1 MDNQQKASALLVT
14 GLMLIG
20 INFLALAPFV
30 AGQVEAGVQDVVAEG
45 YDGYDDDGNKNYT
58 ADYDDEWLVST
69 SERVYFAYS
78 LDNPEG
84 VDAGEAH
91 EFTKMGPFIYEVT
104 TTREIL
110 EFNYDA
116 GEITYSEFD
125 SFEWCENC
133 TWTDDNGDSHNSVPG
148 STNIT
153 QVNILWNTQR
163 IAGISTGIIYGE
175 VFAKAGFA
183 NNMIANDLQNRAPSI
198 WAAESIEGM
207 VSGFEAQLQQAGYN
221 QSEAA
226 AIAPPAILDVAY
238 DSWNS
243 SSGMGVMNPDFSLSA
258 DSILHTAV
266 DPSTGICI
274 ALTCEI
280 GPMLIAGMGE
290 PSETVTPMRAALLG
304 YGSMDPV
311 ELTHMDWAVYAL
323 AGQEFLSAGGA
334 MPLRSDIPEEQ
345 CGLEDT
351 SWEDYTWV
359 ALTVDENGTLIEDG
373 PGDCMV
379 SNLGDRLNEV
389 AGVSMNGRTLHGM
402 IFGTYGA
409 DIPNGLLSISDYSGI
424 PLNGIALF
432 LLGAQGDLFGT
443 MTTYG
448 IGLTQLL
455 GLSDYAGEWI
465 GMVGTPTEF
474 EMILAGGQG
483 TLNADDW
490 WQISF
495 GGEEPIAGGYIP
507 IGLNRAEFEGTI
519 DMDVAKVTEILYT
532 SPYALTSDFAS
543 IFMYGEL
550 SGSTLPAEEGAET
563 TDWNDAYVAGLYD
576 ISESD
581 AAAVRSWVADF
592 MFDQVIGALLGFQ
605 YGGSAYI
612 TQPVDNWLFGWR
624 DIIVADVV
632 YGEPD
637 NMALGWVSLETN
649 ETYFGSDSVTTGDY
663 DVYVA
668 STEGDDMGQRLRQ
681 GYINSDGDGHC
692 DFKLNSDGTMAD
704 ADPSGMYPCAEGDQY
719 GFTEH
724 LPWRAPH
731 RETSTLGLL
740 SAHVGNDNTVVAGA
754 VGGVADSDDSFRV
767 NLVGY
772 AMAESVPGDMETYKG
787 IEMRAHTVSLDPSQN
802 QIQAKLIGS
811 ASFVDVLPGA
821 LPVYF
826 GSNVDIKVEPVTQVA
841 MYGKSVSMFHLDLRG
856 PGMLNP
862 EMGVDTHPVFEIHT
876 FSEIAD
882 EDAETFQCRVLDNM
896 EPMYWTDFG
905 GSGDCELE
913 GTATIDSVTAVLYLA
928 SIAMIA
934 IGALGFGGIGPIA
947 VSKDED

>member
-1 MDNQQKASALLVT
+1 MDNQQKATAILAV
-14 GLMLIG
+14 GIMLIG

-30 AGQVEAGVQDVVAEG
+30 AGQVEAGVQDVVADG
-45 YDGYDDDGNKNYT
+45 YDGYDDDGNENYT
-58 ADYDDEWLVST
+58 ADYDDEWLIST

-78 LDNPEG
+78 LDNPDE

-110 EFNYDA
+110 DFDYDA
-116 GEITYSEFD
+116 GEITYSEYD

-133 TWTDDNGDSHNSVPG
+133 AWIDDNGDSHNSVPG
-148 STNIT
+148 STEIT

-163 IAGISTGIIYGE
+163 IAGISTGIVYGE

-183 NNMIANDLQNRAPSI
+183 NNMIATDLQNRAPSI
-198 WAAESIEGM
+198 WASEDISGM
-207 VSGFEAQLQQAGYN
+207 V
-221 QSEAA
+221 
-226 AIAPPAILDVAY
+226 DT
-238 DSWNS
+238 
-243 SSGMGVMNPDFSLSA
+243 FSLSLQATGMDEVNASILAPSGVLSGAYVSATGGGTTSDILNNTQTFFPYA
-258 DSILHTAV
+258 DSILYGAQ

-274 ALTCEI
+274 ALTCDI
-280 GPMLIAGMGE
+280 GPMLVAGMGA
-290 PSETVTPMRAALLG
+290 PDGGVVTQTRAALYG
-304 YGSMDPV
+304 YADAGDDMAAID
-311 ELTHMDWAVYAL
+311 LAVYAL
-323 AGQEFLSAGGA
+323 AGNTFLAHGGGA
-334 MPLRSDIPEEQ
+334 DLTQVTDLRQ
-345 CGLEDT
+345 
-351 SWEDYTWV
+351 
-359 ALTVDENGTLIEDG
+359 
-373 PGDCMV
+373 
-379 SNLGDRLNEV
+379 RLNEV
-389 AGVSMNGRTLHGM
+389 SGVDITNPDVLNGV
-402 IFGTYGA
+402 IFGTPDA
-409 DIPNGLLSISDYSGI
+409 DIPNGLLSVSDYSGI

-581 AAAVRSWVADF
+581 AAAVRSWIADF

-668 STEGDDMGQRLRQ
+668 STEGDNMGQRLRQ
-681 GYINSDGDGHC
+681 GYINSDGNGFC

-704 ADPSGMYPCAEGDQY
+704 ADSSGMYPCEAGDLY

-754 VGGVADSDDSFRV
+754 VGGVADSDDPFRV

-787 IEMRAHTVSLDPSQN
+787 IEMRAHTVNLDPSQN

-876 FSEIAD
+876 
-882 EDAETFQCRVLDNM
+882 L
-896 EPMYWTDFG
+896 
-905 GSGDCELE
+905 
-913 GTATIDSVTAVLYLA
+913 
-928 SIAMIA
+928 
-934 IGALGFGGIGPIA
+934 
-947 VSKDED
+947 

>member
-1 MDNQQKASALLVT
+1 MDNQQKASALLVI
-14 GLMLIG
+14 GLVLIG
-20 INFLALAPFV
+20 LNFLALAPFV
-30 AGQVEAGVQDVVAEG
+30 AGQVEAGVQDVVADG

-58 ADYDDEWLVST
+58 TDYDDEWLVST

-78 LDNPEG
+78 LDNPDG

-110 EFNYDA
+110 DFDYDA

-125 SFEWCENC
+125 SFEWCEDC
-133 TWTDDNGDSHNSVPG
+133 TWIDDDGVSHNSVPG

-163 IAGISTGIIYGE
+163 IAGISTGITYGE

-198 WAAESIEGM
+198 WASEDISGM
-207 VSGFEAQLQQAGYN
+207 V
-221 QSEAA
+221 
-226 AIAPPAILDVAY
+226 DT
-238 DSWNS
+238 
-243 SSGMGVMNPDFSLSA
+243 FSLSLQATGMDEVNASILAPSGVLSGAYVSATGGGTTSDILNNTQTFFPYA
-258 DSILHTAV
+258 DSILYGAQ

-274 ALTCEI
+274 ALTCDI
-280 GPMLIAGMGE
+280 GPMLVAGMGA
-290 PSETVTPMRAALLG
+290 PDGGVVTQTRAALYG
-304 YGSMDPV
+304 YADAGDDMAAID
-311 ELTHMDWAVYAL
+311 LAVFAL
-323 AGQEFLSAGGA
+323 AGNTFLAHGGGA
-334 MPLRSDIPEEQ
+334 DLTQVTDLRQ
-345 CGLEDT
+345 
-351 SWEDYTWV
+351 
-359 ALTVDENGTLIEDG
+359 
-373 PGDCMV
+373 
-379 SNLGDRLNEV
+379 RLNEV
-389 AGVSMNGRTLHGM
+389 SGVDITNPDVLNGV
-402 IFGTYGA
+402 IFGTPDA
-409 DIPNGLLSISDYSGI
+409 EIPNGLLSVSDYSGI

-455 GLSDYAGEWI
+455 GLSDYGGEWI
-465 GMVGTPTEF
+465 GLVGTPTEF

-483 TLNADDW
+483 TMNADNW

-495 GGEEPIAGGYIP
+495 GSEEPIAGGYIP

-519 DMDVAKVTEILYT
+519 DMDVSKVQEILYT

-563 TDWNDAYVAGLYD
+563 TDWNDAYVAALYD

-704 ADPSGMYPCAEGDQY
+704 ADSSGMYPCEDGELY

-754 VGGVADSDDSFRV
+754 VGGIADSENSFKV

-772 AMAESVPGDMETYKG
+772 AMAESVPGEMETYKG
-787 IEMRAHTVSLDPSQN
+787 IEMRAHTVNLDPSQN

-826 GSNVDIKVEPVTQVA
+826 GSTVDIKVEPVTQVA

-862 EMGVDTHPVFEIHT
+862 EMDVDTHPVFEIHT

-882 EDAETFQCRVLDNM
+882 DDAETFRCRVLDNM

-913 GTATIDSVTAVLYLA
+913 GTATIDGVTAVLYLA

-947 VSKDED
+947 VSKDE

>member
-1 MDNQQKASALLVT
+1 MDNQQKASVLLVT
-14 GLMLIG
+14 GLVLIG

-30 AGQVEAGVQDVVAEG
+30 AGQVEAGVADAVADG
-45 YDGYDDDGNKNYT
+45 YDGYDDDGNKDYT
-58 ADYDDEWLVST
+58 ADYDDEWLIST

-84 VDAGEAH
+84 VNAGEEH
-91 EFTKMGPFIYEVT
+91 EFTRMGPFIYEVT

-110 EFNYDA
+110 DFDYDA

-133 TWTDDNGDSHNSVPG
+133 TWIDDNGDSHNSVSG
-148 STNIT
+148 STEIT

-183 NNMIANDLQNRAPSI
+183 NSMIANDLQNRAPSI
-198 WAAESIEGM
+198 WASQDISGLVAANGAATTLAGAYMQGNGGSTDGM
-207 VSGFEAQLQQAGYN
+207 
-221 QSEAA
+221 
-226 AIAPPAILDVAY
+226 
-238 DSWNS
+238 
-243 SSGMGVMNPDFSLSA
+243 PDFSTYT
-258 DSILHTAV
+258 DGIMTDAV

-274 ALTCEI
+274 ALTCDI
-280 GPMLIAGMGE
+280 GPMLVAGMGA
-290 PSETVTPMRAALLG
+290 PDGGATTQTRAALYG
-304 YGSMDPV
+304 YADSGEQMNAID
-311 ELTHMDWAVYAL
+311 LAVYSL
-323 AGQEFLSAGGA
+323 AGGTFLARGGGA
-334 MPLRSDIPEEQ
+334 ELSEATDLRERLDEISGVDIADPDV
-345 CGLEDT
+345 L
-351 SWEDYTWV
+351 
-359 ALTVDENGTLIEDG
+359 NGVL
-373 PGDCMV
+373 
-379 SNLGDRLNEV
+379 
-389 AGVSMNGRTLHGM
+389 
-402 IFGTYGA
+402 FGTPGA
-409 DIPNGLLSISDYSGI
+409 DIANGLLSVSDYSGI
-424 PLNGIALF
+424 PLNGVALF
-432 LLGAQGDLFGT
+432 LLGADGDLFGT

-455 GLSDYAGEWI
+455 GLSDYAGQWI
-465 GMVGTPTEF
+465 GLVGTPTEF
-474 EMILAGGQG
+474 EMILTGGQG
-483 TLNADDW
+483 TINADDW
-490 WQISF
+490 WQLSF

-507 IGLNRAEFEGTI
+507 IGLNRGDFEGTV

-550 SGSTLPAEEGAET
+550 SGSTLPAEEGGAT

-576 ISESD
+576 ISEAD

-612 TQPVDNWLFGWR
+612 TQPVENWLFGWR

-668 STEGDDMGQRLRQ
+668 STQGDDMGQRLRQ

-704 ADPSGMYPCAEGDQY
+704 ADSSGMYPCEDGELY

-754 VGGVADSDDSFRV
+754 VGGVADSENSFKV

-787 IEMRAHTVSLDPSQN
+787 IEMRAHTVNLDPSQN

-826 GSNVDIKVEPVTQVA
+826 GSSVDIKVEPVTQVA

-862 EMGVDTHPVFEIHT
+862 EMDVDTHPVFEIHT
-876 FSEIAD
+876 FSEIGD
-882 EDAETFQCRVLDNM
+882 EDAANFKCAVLDNM

-913 GTATIDSVTAVLYLA
+913 GTAVIDYVTATLYIA
-928 SIAMIA
+928 SIVMIA

-947 VSKDED
+947 VSTDEED

>member
-1 MDNQQKASALLVT
+1 MDNQQKASVIVTT
-14 GLMLIG
+14 GLMLIA

-30 AGQVEAGVQDVVAEG
+30 AGQVEAGVQDVVADG
-45 YDGYDDDGNKNYT
+45 YDGYDDDGNETYT
-58 ADYDDEWLVST
+58 ADYDDEWLIST

-78 LDNPEG
+78 LDNPDG

-110 EFNYDA
+110 DFDYAA
-116 GEITYSEFD
+116 GEMTYSEYD
-125 SFEWCENC
+125 SFEWCDNC
-133 TWTDDNGDSHNSVPG
+133 TWTDDNGDSHDSVPG
-148 STNIT
+148 STEIT

-198 WAAESIEGM
+198 WAAESIGGM

-221 QSEAA
+221 QSAAA
-226 AIAPPAILDVAY
+226 AIAPAAILDVAY

-243 SSGMGVMNPDFSLSA
+243 SSGMGVMDPDFSLSA

-266 DPSTGICI
+266 DTSTGTCI

-304 YGSMDPV
+304 YGSTDPV

-323 AGQEFLSAGGA
+323 AGQEFLSAGGMA
-334 MPLRSDIPEEQ
+334 DLTQVDDLRQRLVEVSGVDIPNPDV
-345 CGLEDT
+345 L
-351 SWEDYTWV
+351 
-359 ALTVDENGTLIEDG
+359 NG
-373 PGDCMV
+373 V
-379 SNLGDRLNEV
+379 
-389 AGVSMNGRTLHGM
+389 
-402 IFGTYGA
+402 IFGTPDA
-409 DIPNGLLSISDYSGI
+409 EIPNGLLSISDYSGI
-424 PLNGIALF
+424 PLNGVALF

-507 IGLNRAEFEGTI
+507 IGLNRGDFEGTV

-543 IFMYGEL
+543 IFMYNEL
-550 SGSTLPAEEGAET
+550 SGHTLPMNEDWDDFEMGGT
-563 TDWNDAYVAGLYD
+563 VVDWNDAFVAAAYD

-632 YGEPD
+632 YEQPD

-649 ETYFGSDSVTTGDY
+649 ETYFGSDSVTTGDF

-668 STEGDDMGQRLRQ
+668 STEGDNVGQRLRQ
-681 GYINSDGDGHC
+681 GYINSDGDGFC

-704 ADPSGMYPCAEGDQY
+704 ADSSGMYPCEEGDLY

-740 SAHVGNDNTVVAGA
+740 SAHVGNENTVVAGA
-754 VGGVADSDDSFRV
+754 VGGVADSDDPFRV

-787 IEMRAHTVSLDPSQN
+787 IEMRAHTVNLDPSQN

-876 FSEIAD
+876 FSEIPD

-905 GSGDCELE
+905 GSGDCALE
-913 GTATIDSVTAVLYLA
+913 GTAVIDSVTAVLYVA

-934 IGALGFGGIGPIA
+934 VGALGFGGIGPIA

>member
-1 MDNQQKASALLVT
+1 MDNQQKASAILAV
-14 GLMLIG
+14 GIMLIG
-20 INFLALAPFV
+20 INFLALAPYV
-30 AGQVEAGVQDVVAEG
+30 AGQVEAGVQDVVADG
-45 YDGYDDDGNKNYT
+45 YDGYDDDGNENYT

-78 LDNPEG
+78 LDNPDG

-110 EFNYDA
+110 DFDYDA
-116 GEITYSEFD
+116 GEITYSEYD

-133 TWTDDNGDSHNSVPG
+133 AWIDENGDSHNSVPG
-148 STNIT
+148 STEIT

-183 NNMIANDLQNRAPSI
+183 NNMIATDLQNRAPSI
-198 WAAESIEGM
+198 WASEDISGM
-207 VSGFEAQLQQAGYN
+207 V
-221 QSEAA
+221 
-226 AIAPPAILDVAY
+226 DT
-238 DSWNS
+238 
-243 SSGMGVMNPDFSLSA
+243 FSLSLQATGMDEVNASILAPSGVLSGAYVAATGGGTTSDILNNTQTFFPYA
-258 DSILHTAV
+258 DSILYGAQ

-274 ALTCEI
+274 ALTCDI
-280 GPMLIAGMGE
+280 GPMLVAGMGA
-290 PSETVTPMRAALLG
+290 PDGGVVTQTRAALYG
-304 YGSMDPV
+304 YADAGDDMAAID
-311 ELTHMDWAVYAL
+311 LAVYAL
-323 AGQEFLSAGGA
+323 AGNTFLAHGGGA
-334 MPLRSDIPEEQ
+334 DLTQVTDLRQ
-345 CGLEDT
+345 
-351 SWEDYTWV
+351 
-359 ALTVDENGTLIEDG
+359 
-373 PGDCMV
+373 
-379 SNLGDRLNEV
+379 RLNEV
-389 AGVSMNGRTLHGM
+389 SGVDITNPDVLNGV
-402 IFGTYGA
+402 IFGTPDA
-409 DIPNGLLSISDYSGI
+409 EIPNGLLSVSDYSGI

-632 YGEPD
+632 YEQPD

-663 DVYVA
+663 DVYIA
-668 STEGDDMGQRLRQ
+668 STEGDNMGQRLLQ
-681 GYINSDGDGHC
+681 GYINSDGNGFC

-704 ADPSGMYPCAEGDQY
+704 ADSSGMYPCEEGELY

-740 SAHVGNDNTVVAGA
+740 SAHVGNENTVVAGA
-754 VGGVADSDDSFRV
+754 VGGVADSDDPFRV

-787 IEMRAHTVSLDPSQN
+787 IEMRAHTVNLDPSQN

-913 GTATIDSVTAVLYLA
+913 GTAVIDSVTAVLYVA

-934 IGALGFGGIGPIA
+934 VGALAFGGMGPIA

>member
-1 MDNQQKASALLVT
+1 MDNQQKASTILTVGIL
-14 GLMLIG
+14 LIG

-30 AGQVEAGVQDVVAEG
+30 AGQVEAGVQDVVADG
-45 YDGYDDDGNKNYT
+45 YDGYDDDGNENYT
-58 ADYDDEWLVST
+58 ADYDDEWLVSS

-78 LDNPEG
+78 LDNPDG

-110 EFNYDA
+110 DFNYDA
-116 GEITYSEFD
+116 GEITYSEYD
-125 SFEWCENC
+125 SFEWCETC
-133 TWTDDNGDSHNSVPG
+133 TWIDDNGDSHNSVPG
-148 STNIT
+148 STEIT

-198 WAAESIEGM
+198 WAAESIDGM
-207 VSGFEAQLQQAGYN
+207 VTEYENALQDAGYN
-221 QSEAA
+221 ESTAA
-226 AIAPPAILDVAY
+226 AIAAPVILDLVY
-238 DSWNS
+238 DNWNS
-243 SSGMGVMNPDFSLSA
+243 SSGMGVMDPDFSLSA

-304 YGSMDPV
+304 YGSTDPV

-323 AGQEFLSAGGA
+323 AGQEFLSAGGMA
-334 MPLRSDIPEEQ
+334 DLTQVDNLRE
-345 CGLEDT
+345 
-351 SWEDYTWV
+351 
-359 ALTVDENGTLIEDG
+359 
-373 PGDCMV
+373 
-379 SNLGDRLNEV
+379 RLNEV
-389 AGVSMNGRTLHGM
+389 SGVDITDPDVLNGV
-402 IFGTYGA
+402 IFGTPDA
-409 DIPNGLLSISDYSGI
+409 DIPNGLLSVSDYSGI

-455 GLSDYAGEWI
+455 GLSDYGGEWI
-465 GMVGTPTEF
+465 GLVGTPTEF

-483 TLNADDW
+483 TMNADDW

-495 GGEEPIAGGYIP
+495 GSEEPIAGGYIP

-519 DMDVAKVTEILYT
+519 DMDVAKVQEILYT

-563 TDWNDAYVAGLYD
+563 TDWDDAYVAGLYD
-576 ISESD
+576 ISEAD

-632 YGEPD
+632 YEQPD

-704 ADPSGMYPCAEGDQY
+704 ADSSGMYPCEEGELY

-754 VGGVADSDDSFRV
+754 VGGVADSENSFKV

-772 AMAESVPGDMETYKG
+772 AMAESLPGDMETYKG
-787 IEMRAHTVSLDPSQN
+787 IEMRAHTVNLDPSQN

-826 GSNVDIKVEPVTQVA
+826 GSSVDIKVEPVTQVA

-862 EMGVDTHPVFEIHT
+862 EMDVDTHPVFEIHT

-882 EDAETFQCRVLDNM
+882 EDAETFRCRVLDNM

-913 GTATIDSVTAVLYLA
+913 GTSTIDGVTAVLYLA

-947 VSKDED
+947 VSKDE

>member
-1 MDNQQKASALLVT
+1 MDNQQKASAIAVIGLL
-14 GLMLIG
+14 LIG

-30 AGQVEAGVQDVVAEG
+30 AGQVEAGVADTVADG
-45 YDGYDDDGNKNYT
+45 YDGYDEDGNEDYT

-84 VDAGEAH
+84 VDTGEAH

-110 EFNYDA
+110 DFNYNA
-116 GEITYSEFD
+116 GEITYSEYD
-125 SFEWCENC
+125 SFQWCETC
-133 TWTDDNGDSHNSVPG
+133 TWNDSNGDEHNSVPG
-148 STNIT
+148 STEIT

-163 IAGISTGIIYGE
+163 IAGISTGILYGE

-198 WAAESIEGM
+198 WAAESIDGM
-207 VSGFEAQLQQAGYN
+207 VTEYENALQDAGYN
-221 QSEAA
+221 ESTAA
-226 AIAPPAILDVAY
+226 AIAAPVILDLVY
-238 DSWNS
+238 DNWNS
-243 SSGMGVMNPDFSLSA
+243 SSGMGVMDPDFSLSA

-304 YGSMDPV
+304 YGSTDPV

-323 AGQEFLSAGGA
+323 AGQEFLSAGGMA
-334 MPLRSDIPEEQ
+334 DLTQVDDLRERLDAGSGVDITNPDV
-345 CGLEDT
+345 L
-351 SWEDYTWV
+351 
-359 ALTVDENGTLIEDG
+359 NG
-373 PGDCMV
+373 V
-379 SNLGDRLNEV
+379 
-389 AGVSMNGRTLHGM
+389 
-402 IFGTYGA
+402 IFGTPDA
-409 DIPNGLLSISDYSGI
+409 EIPNGLLSVSDYSGI
-424 PLNGIALF
+424 PLNGVALF

-507 IGLNRAEFEGTI
+507 IGLNRGDFQGTV

-532 SPYALTSDFAS
+532 SPYALTSNFAS

-576 ISESD
+576 ISEAD

-605 YGGSAYI
+605 YGASAYT
-612 TQPVDNWLFGWR
+612 TQPVDHWLFGWR
-624 DIIVADVV
+624 DIIVADLAD
-632 YGEPD
+632 GDINNPD
-637 NMALGWVSLETN
+637 FGWRSLETN
-649 ETYFGSDSVTTGDY
+649 KTYFGSNNVTTGDY

-668 STEGDDMGQRLRQ
+668 STEGEDMGQRLRQ

-704 ADPSGMYPCAEGDQY
+704 ADSSGMYPCEEGELY

-754 VGGVADSDDSFRV
+754 VGGVADSENSFKV

-772 AMAESVPGDMETYKG
+772 AMAESVPGEMETYKG
-787 IEMRAHTVSLDPSQN
+787 IEMRSHSVNLEPSEN

-821 LPVYF
+821 LPIYF
-826 GSNVDIKVEPVTQVA
+826 GSSVEIKVEPTTQVA

-876 FSEIAD
+876 FSEIGD
-882 EDAETFQCRVLDNM
+882 EDAANFRCVVLDNM

-913 GTATIDSVTAVLYLA
+913 GTAVIDGVTAILYLA

-934 IGALGFGGIGPIA
+934 IGSLGMAGIGPISS
-947 VSKDED
+947 SKDEE

>member
-1 MDNQQKASALLVT
+1 MDDQQKASVLAVT
-14 GLMLIG
+14 GLLLIG

-30 AGQVEAGVQDVVAEG
+30 AGQVETGVQDVVNDG
-45 YDGYDDDGNKNYT
+45 YDGIDEDGNKDYT

-78 LDNPEG
+78 LDNPDG
-84 VDAGEAH
+84 VDAGDAH
-91 EFTKMGPFIYEVT
+91 EFTRMGPFIYEVT

-110 EFNYDA
+110 DFDYDA
-116 GEITYSEFD
+116 GEITYSEYD
-125 SFEWCENC
+125 SFEWCEDC
-133 TWTDDNGDSHNSVPG
+133 SWIDENGDAHNSVPG
-148 STNIT
+148 STEVT

-163 IAGISTGIIYGE
+163 IAGISTGIVYGE

-198 WAAESIEGM
+198 WASEDISGM
-207 VSGFEAQLQQAGYN
+207 V
-221 QSEAA
+221 
-226 AIAPPAILDVAY
+226 DT
-238 DSWNS
+238 
-243 SSGMGVMNPDFSLSA
+243 FSLSLQATGMDQVNASVLAPSGVLSGAYVAATGGGTTSDILNNTQTFFPYA
-258 DSILHTAV
+258 DSILYGAQ

-274 ALTCEI
+274 ALTCDI
-280 GPMLIAGMGE
+280 GPMLVAGMGA
-290 PSETVTPMRAALLG
+290 PDGGVVTQTRAALYG
-304 YGSMDPV
+304 YADAGDDMAAID
-311 ELTHMDWAVYAL
+311 LAVYAL
-323 AGQEFLSAGGA
+323 AGNTFLAHGGGA
-334 MPLRSDIPEEQ
+334 DLTQVTDLRQ
-345 CGLEDT
+345 
-351 SWEDYTWV
+351 
-359 ALTVDENGTLIEDG
+359 
-373 PGDCMV
+373 
-379 SNLGDRLNEV
+379 RLNEV
-389 AGVSMNGRTLHGM
+389 SGVDITDPDVLNGV
-402 IFGTYGA
+402 IFGTPDA
-409 DIPNGLLSISDYSGI
+409 EIPNGLLSVSDYSGI

-455 GLSDYAGEWI
+455 GLSDYGGEWI
-465 GMVGTPTEF
+465 GLVGTPTEF

-495 GGEEPIAGGYIP
+495 GDEEPIAGGYIP
-507 IGLNRAEFEGTI
+507 IGLNRAEFEGTV

-543 IFMYGEL
+543 VFMYGEL
-550 SGSTLPAEEGAET
+550 SGSTLPAEEGAATAE
-563 TDWNDAYVAGLYD
+563 WNDAFVAGLYD

-605 YGGSAYI
+605 YGGSPYI

-668 STEGDDMGQRLRQ
+668 STQGDNIGQRLLS
-681 GYINSDGDGHC
+681 GYINSDGDGYC
-692 DFKLNSDGTMAD
+692 DFKLNADGTMAN
-704 ADPSGMYPCAEGDQY
+704 ADSSGTYACDDGELY

-740 SAHVGNDNTVVAGA
+740 SPHVGNTNTVVAGT
-754 VGGVADSDDSFRV
+754 VGGIADSEDSFRV
-767 NLVGY
+767 NLAGY
-772 AMAESVPGDMETYKG
+772 AIEETVPGDMETYKG
-787 IEMRAHTVSLDPSQN
+787 IEMRSHTINLDPSEN

-826 GSNVDIKVEPVTQVA
+826 GSTVEIKVEPTTQAA

-862 EMGVDTHPVFEIHT
+862 EMDVDTHPVFEIHT

-882 EDAETFQCRVLDNM
+882 EDAETFQCKVLDNM

-913 GTATIDSVTAVLYLA
+913 GTAVIDYVTAVLYVA
-928 SIAMIA
+928 GVVMIA
-934 IGALGFGGIGPIA
+934 IGALGLGGIGPMA
-947 VSKDED
+947 SSKDEY

>member
-1 MDNQQKASALLVT
+1 MDNQQKASVLLVT
-14 GLMLIG
+14 GLVLIG

-30 AGQVEAGVQDVVAEG
+30 AGQVEAGVQDVVADG

-78 LDNPEG
+78 LDNPDG

-110 EFNYDA
+110 DFNYDA
-116 GEITYSEFD
+116 GEITYSEYD

-133 TWTDDNGDSHNSVPG
+133 TWIDDNGDSHNSVPG

-163 IAGISTGIIYGE
+163 IAGISTGITYGE

-183 NNMIANDLQNRAPSI
+183 NNMITNDLQNRAPSI

-221 QSEAA
+221 QSAAA

-243 SSGMGVMNPDFSLSA
+243 SSGMGVMDPDFSLSA

-304 YGSMDPV
+304 YGSTDPV

-323 AGQEFLSAGGA
+323 AGQEFLSAGGMA
-334 MPLRSDIPEEQ
+334 DLTQVDNLRERLDEVSGVDISNPDV
-345 CGLEDT
+345 L
-351 SWEDYTWV
+351 
-359 ALTVDENGTLIEDG
+359 NG
-373 PGDCMV
+373 V
-379 SNLGDRLNEV
+379 
-389 AGVSMNGRTLHGM
+389 
-402 IFGTYGA
+402 IFGTPDA
-409 DIPNGLLSISDYSGI
+409 EIPNGLLSISDYSGI

-455 GLSDYAGEWI
+455 GLSDYGGEWI
-465 GMVGTPTEF
+465 GLVGTPTEF

-483 TLNADDW
+483 TMNADDW

-495 GGEEPIAGGYIP
+495 GSEEPIAGGYIP
-507 IGLNRAEFEGTI
+507 IGLNRAEFEGAI
-519 DMDVAKVTEILYT
+519 DMDVAKVQEILYT

-681 GYINSDGDGHC
+681 GYINTDGDGHC

-704 ADPSGMYPCAEGDQY
+704 SDSSGMYPCEEGELY

-787 IEMRAHTVSLDPSQN
+787 IEMRAHTVNLDPSQN

-913 GTATIDSVTAVLYLA
+913 GTAVIDSVTALLYVA

-934 IGALGFGGIGPIA
+934 VGALAFGGMGPIA

>member
-1 MDNQQKASALLVT
+1 MDNQQKASAILTV
-14 GLMLIG
+14 GIMLIG

-30 AGQVEAGVQDVVAEG
+30 AGQVEAGVQIAVADG
-45 YDGYDDDGNKNYT
+45 YDGYDDDGNENYT

-78 LDNPEG
+78 LDNPDG

-110 EFNYDA
+110 DFDYDA
-116 GEITYSEFD
+116 GEITYSEYD

-133 TWTDDNGDSHNSVPG
+133 AWIDENGDSHNSVPG
-148 STNIT
+148 STEIT

-183 NNMIANDLQNRAPSI
+183 NNMIATDLQNRAPSI
-198 WAAESIEGM
+198 WASEDISGM
-207 VSGFEAQLQQAGYN
+207 V
-221 QSEAA
+221 
-226 AIAPPAILDVAY
+226 DT
-238 DSWNS
+238 
-243 SSGMGVMNPDFSLSA
+243 FSLSLQATGMDEVNASILAPSGVLSGAYVSATGGGTTSDILNNTQTFFPYA
-258 DSILHTAV
+258 DSILYGAQ

-274 ALTCEI
+274 ALTCDI
-280 GPMLIAGMGE
+280 GPMLVAGMGA
-290 PSETVTPMRAALLG
+290 PDGGVVTQTRAALYG
-304 YGSMDPV
+304 YADAGDDMAAID
-311 ELTHMDWAVYAL
+311 LAVYAL
-323 AGQEFLSAGGA
+323 AGNTFLAHGGGA
-334 MPLRSDIPEEQ
+334 DLTQVTDLRQ
-345 CGLEDT
+345 
-351 SWEDYTWV
+351 
-359 ALTVDENGTLIEDG
+359 
-373 PGDCMV
+373 
-379 SNLGDRLNEV
+379 RLNEV
-389 AGVSMNGRTLHGM
+389 SGVDITNPDVLNGV
-402 IFGTYGA
+402 IFGTPDA
-409 DIPNGLLSISDYSGI
+409 EIPNGLLSVSDYSGI

-668 STEGDDMGQRLRQ
+668 STEGNNMGQRLLQ
-681 GYINSDGDGHC
+681 GYINSDGNGFC

-704 ADPSGMYPCAEGDQY
+704 ADSSGMYPCEEGELY

-754 VGGVADSDDSFRV
+754 VGGVADSDDPFRV

-787 IEMRAHTVSLDPSQN
+787 IEMRAHTVNLDPSQN

-913 GTATIDSVTAVLYLA
+913 GTAVIDSVTAVLYVA

-934 IGALGFGGIGPIA
+934 VGALAFGGMGPIA

>member
-1 MDNQQKASALLVT
+1 MDNQQKASVIVTT
-14 GLMLIG
+14 GLMLIA
-20 INFLALAPFV
+20 INFLALAPYV
-30 AGQVEAGVQDVVAEG
+30 AGQVEAGVQDVVADG

-58 ADYDDEWLVST
+58 IDYDDEWLAST

-78 LDNPEG
+78 LDNPDG

-110 EFNYDA
+110 DFDYDA
-116 GEITYSEFD
+116 GEMTYSEYD
-125 SFEWCENC
+125 SFEWCDDC
-133 TWTDDNGDSHNSVPG
+133 TWTDDNGDSHDSVPG
-148 STNIT
+148 STEIT

-198 WAAESIEGM
+198 WAAESIGGM

-221 QSEAA
+221 QSAAA
-226 AIAPPAILDVAY
+226 AIAPAAILDVAY

-243 SSGMGVMNPDFSLSA
+243 SSGMGVMDPDFSLSA

-266 DPSTGICI
+266 DTSTGTCI

-304 YGSMDPV
+304 YGSTDPV

-323 AGQEFLSAGGA
+323 AGQEFLSAGGMA
-334 MPLRSDIPEEQ
+334 DLTQVDDLRQRLVEVSGVDIPNPDV
-345 CGLEDT
+345 L
-351 SWEDYTWV
+351 
-359 ALTVDENGTLIEDG
+359 NG
-373 PGDCMV
+373 V
-379 SNLGDRLNEV
+379 
-389 AGVSMNGRTLHGM
+389 
-402 IFGTYGA
+402 IFGTPDA

-424 PLNGIALF
+424 PLNGVALF

-507 IGLNRAEFEGTI
+507 IGLNRGDFEGTV

-543 IFMYGEL
+543 IFMYNEL
-550 SGSTLPAEEGAET
+550 SGHTLPMNEDWDDFEMGGT
-563 TDWNDAYVAGLYD
+563 VVDWNDAFVAAAYD

-632 YGEPD
+632 YEQPD

-649 ETYFGSDSVTTGDY
+649 ETYFGSDSVTTGDF

-668 STEGDDMGQRLRQ
+668 STEGDNVGQRLRQ
-681 GYINSDGDGHC
+681 GYINSDGDGFC

-704 ADPSGMYPCAEGDQY
+704 ADSSGMYPCEEGDLY

-740 SAHVGNDNTVVAGA
+740 SAHVGNENTVVAGA
-754 VGGVADSDDSFRV
+754 VGGVADSDDPFRV

-787 IEMRAHTVSLDPSQN
+787 IEMRAHTVNLDPSQN

-913 GTATIDSVTAVLYLA
+913 GTAVIDSVTAVLYVA

-934 IGALGFGGIGPIA
+934 VGALAFGGMGPIA

>member
-1 MDNQQKASALLVT
+1 MDNQQKATAILAV
-14 GLMLIG
+14 GIMLIG

-30 AGQVEAGVQDVVAEG
+30 AGQVEAGVQDVVADG
-45 YDGYDDDGNKNYT
+45 YDGYDDDGNENYT
-58 ADYDDEWLVST
+58 ADYDDEWLIST

-78 LDNPEG
+78 LDNPDE

-110 EFNYDA
+110 DFDYDA
-116 GEITYSEFD
+116 GEITYSEYD

-133 TWTDDNGDSHNSVPG
+133 AWIDDNGDSHNSVPG
-148 STNIT
+148 STEIT

-163 IAGISTGIIYGE
+163 IAGISTGIVYGE

-183 NNMIANDLQNRAPSI
+183 NNMIATDLQNRAPSI
-198 WAAESIEGM
+198 WASEDISGM
-207 VSGFEAQLQQAGYN
+207 V
-221 QSEAA
+221 
-226 AIAPPAILDVAY
+226 DT
-238 DSWNS
+238 
-243 SSGMGVMNPDFSLSA
+243 FSLSLQATGMDEVNASILAPSGVLSGAYVSATGGGTTSDILNNTQTFFPYA
-258 DSILHTAV
+258 DSILYGAQ

-274 ALTCEI
+274 ALTCDI
-280 GPMLIAGMGE
+280 GPMLVAGMGA
-290 PSETVTPMRAALLG
+290 PDGGVVTQTRAALYG
-304 YGSMDPV
+304 YADAGDDMAAID
-311 ELTHMDWAVYAL
+311 LAVYAL
-323 AGQEFLSAGGA
+323 AGNTFLAHGGGA
-334 MPLRSDIPEEQ
+334 DLTQVTDLRQ
-345 CGLEDT
+345 
-351 SWEDYTWV
+351 
-359 ALTVDENGTLIEDG
+359 
-373 PGDCMV
+373 
-379 SNLGDRLNEV
+379 RLNEV
-389 AGVSMNGRTLHGM
+389 SGVDITNPDVLNGV
-402 IFGTYGA
+402 IFGTPDA
-409 DIPNGLLSISDYSGI
+409 DIPNGLLSVSDYSGI

-532 SPYALTSDFAS
+532 SPFALTSDFAS

-581 AAAVRSWVADF
+581 SAAVRSWVADF

-668 STEGDDMGQRLRQ
+668 STEGDNMGQRLRQ
-681 GYINSDGDGHC
+681 GYINSDGNGFC

-704 ADPSGMYPCAEGDQY
+704 ADSSGMYPCEAGDLY

-754 VGGVADSDDSFRV
+754 VGGVADSDDPFRV

-787 IEMRAHTVSLDPSQN
+787 IEMRAHTVNLDPSQN

-882 EDAETFQCRVLDNM
+882 EDAETFQCQVLDNM

-913 GTATIDSVTAVLYLA
+913 GTAVIDSVTAVLYVA

-934 IGALGFGGIGPIA
+934 VGALAFGGMGPIA

>member
-14 GLMLIG
+14 GLVLIG

-30 AGQVEAGVQDVVAEG
+30 AGQVEAGVQDVVADG
-45 YDGYDDDGNKNYT
+45 YDGYDDDGNENYT
-58 ADYDDEWLVST
+58 ADYDDEWLVSS

-78 LDNPEG
+78 LDNPDG

-110 EFNYDA
+110 DFNYDA
-116 GEITYSEFD
+116 GEITYSEYD
-125 SFEWCENC
+125 SFEWCETC
-133 TWTDDNGDSHNSVPG
+133 TWIDENGDSHNSVPG
-148 STNIT
+148 STEIT

-183 NNMIANDLQNRAPSI
+183 NNMIATDLQNRAPSI
-198 WAAESIEGM
+198 WASEDISGM
-207 VSGFEAQLQQAGYN
+207 V
-221 QSEAA
+221 
-226 AIAPPAILDVAY
+226 DT
-238 DSWNS
+238 
-243 SSGMGVMNPDFSLSA
+243 FSLSLQATGMDEVNASILAPSGVLSGAYVSATGGGTTSDILNNTQTFFPYA
-258 DSILHTAV
+258 DSILYGAQ

-274 ALTCEI
+274 ALTCDI
-280 GPMLIAGMGE
+280 GPMLVAGMGA
-290 PSETVTPMRAALLG
+290 PDGGVVTQTRAALYG
-304 YGSMDPV
+304 YADAGDDMAAID
-311 ELTHMDWAVYAL
+311 LAVYAL
-323 AGQEFLSAGGA
+323 AGNTFLAHGGGA
-334 MPLRSDIPEEQ
+334 DLTQVTDLRQ
-345 CGLEDT
+345 
-351 SWEDYTWV
+351 
-359 ALTVDENGTLIEDG
+359 
-373 PGDCMV
+373 
-379 SNLGDRLNEV
+379 RLNEV
-389 AGVSMNGRTLHGM
+389 SGVDITNPDVLNGV
-402 IFGTYGA
+402 IFGTPDA
-409 DIPNGLLSISDYSGI
+409 EIPNGLLSVSDYSGI

-483 TLNADDW
+483 TMSADDW

-495 GGEEPIAGGYIP
+495 GSEEPIAGGYIP
-507 IGLNRAEFEGTI
+507 IGLNRAEFQGTI
-519 DMDVAKVTEILYT
+519 DMDVAKVQEILYT

-668 STEGDDMGQRLRQ
+668 STEGDNMGQRLLQ
-681 GYINSDGDGHC
+681 GYINSDGNGHC

-704 ADPSGMYPCAEGDQY
+704 ADSSGMYPCEEGELY

-740 SAHVGNDNTVVAGA
+740 SAHVGNENTVVAGA
-754 VGGVADSDDSFRV
+754 VGGVADSDDPFRV

-787 IEMRAHTVSLDPSQN
+787 IEMRAHTVNLDPSQN

-913 GTATIDSVTAVLYLA
+913 GTAVIDSVTAVLYVA

-934 IGALGFGGIGPIA
+934 VGALAFGGMGPIA

>member
-1 MDNQQKASALLVT
+1 
-14 GLMLIG
+14 MLIG

-30 AGQVEAGVQDVVAEG
+30 AGQVEAGVQDVVADG
-45 YDGYDDDGNKNYT
+45 YDGYDDDGNENYT

-78 LDNPEG
+78 LDNPDG

-110 EFNYDA
+110 DFDYDA
-116 GEITYSEFD
+116 GEITYSEYD

-133 TWTDDNGDSHNSVPG
+133 AWIDENGDSHNSVPG
-148 STNIT
+148 STEIT

-183 NNMIANDLQNRAPSI
+183 NNMIATDLQNRAPSI
-198 WAAESIEGM
+198 WASEDISGM
-207 VSGFEAQLQQAGYN
+207 V
-221 QSEAA
+221 
-226 AIAPPAILDVAY
+226 DT
-238 DSWNS
+238 
-243 SSGMGVMNPDFSLSA
+243 FSLSLQATGMDEVNASILAPSGVLSGAYVSATGGGTTSDILNNTQTFFPYA
-258 DSILHTAV
+258 DSILYGAQ

-274 ALTCEI
+274 ALTCDI
-280 GPMLIAGMGE
+280 GPMLVAGMGA
-290 PSETVTPMRAALLG
+290 PDGGVVTQTRAALYG
-304 YGSMDPV
+304 YADAGDDMAAID
-311 ELTHMDWAVYAL
+311 LAVYAL
-323 AGQEFLSAGGA
+323 AGNTFLAHGGGA
-334 MPLRSDIPEEQ
+334 DLTQVTDLRQ
-345 CGLEDT
+345 
-351 SWEDYTWV
+351 
-359 ALTVDENGTLIEDG
+359 
-373 PGDCMV
+373 
-379 SNLGDRLNEV
+379 RLNEV
-389 AGVSMNGRTLHGM
+389 SGVDITNPDVLNGV
-402 IFGTYGA
+402 IFGTPDA
-409 DIPNGLLSISDYSGI
+409 EIPNGLLSVSDYSGI

-668 STEGDDMGQRLRQ
+668 STEGDDMGQRLLQ
-681 GYINSDGDGHC
+681 GYINSDGNGFC

-704 ADPSGMYPCAEGDQY
+704 ADSSGMYPCEEGELY

-740 SAHVGNDNTVVAGA
+740 SAHVGNENTVVAGA
-754 VGGVADSDDSFRV
+754 VGGVADSDDPFRV

-787 IEMRAHTVSLDPSQN
+787 IEMRAHTVNLDPSQN

-913 GTATIDSVTAVLYLA
+913 GTAVIDSVTAVLYVA

-934 IGALGFGGIGPIA
+934 VGALAFGGMGPIA

>member
-1 MDNQQKASALLVT
+1 MDNQQKASVIVTT
-14 GLMLIG
+14 GLMLIA

-30 AGQVEAGVQDVVAEG
+30 AGQVEAGVQDVVADG
-45 YDGYDDDGNKNYT
+45 YDGYDDDGNENYT
-58 ADYDDEWLVST
+58 ADYDDEWLIST

-78 LDNPEG
+78 LDNPDG

-110 EFNYDA
+110 DFDYDA
-116 GEITYSEFD
+116 GEMTYSEYD
-125 SFEWCENC
+125 SFEWCDDC
-133 TWTDDNGDSHNSVPG
+133 TWTDDNGDSHDSVPG
-148 STNIT
+148 STEIT

-198 WAAESIEGM
+198 WAAESIGGM

-221 QSEAA
+221 QSAAA
-226 AIAPPAILDVAY
+226 AIAPAAILDVAY

-243 SSGMGVMNPDFSLSA
+243 SSGMGVMDPDFSLSA

-266 DPSTGICI
+266 DTSTGTCI

-304 YGSMDPV
+304 YGSTDPV

-323 AGQEFLSAGGA
+323 AGQEFLSAGGMA
-334 MPLRSDIPEEQ
+334 DLTQVDDLRQRLVEVSGVDIPNPDV
-345 CGLEDT
+345 L
-351 SWEDYTWV
+351 
-359 ALTVDENGTLIEDG
+359 NG
-373 PGDCMV
+373 V
-379 SNLGDRLNEV
+379 
-389 AGVSMNGRTLHGM
+389 
-402 IFGTYGA
+402 IFGTPDA
-409 DIPNGLLSISDYSGI
+409 EIPNGLLSISDYSGI
-424 PLNGIALF
+424 PLNGVALF

-507 IGLNRAEFEGTI
+507 IGLNRGDFEGTV

-543 IFMYGEL
+543 IFMYNEL
-550 SGSTLPAEEGAET
+550 SGHTLPMNEDWDDFEMGGT
-563 TDWNDAYVAGLYD
+563 VVDWNDAFVAAAYD

-632 YGEPD
+632 YEQPD

-649 ETYFGSDSVTTGDY
+649 ETYFGSDSVTTGDF

-668 STEGDDMGQRLRQ
+668 STEGDNVGQRLRQ
-681 GYINSDGDGHC
+681 GYINSDGDGFC

-704 ADPSGMYPCAEGDQY
+704 ADSSGMYPCEEGDLY

-740 SAHVGNDNTVVAGA
+740 SAHVGNENTVVAGA
-754 VGGVADSDDSFRV
+754 VGGVADSDDPFRV

-787 IEMRAHTVSLDPSQN
+787 IEMRAHTVNLDPSQN

-876 FSEIAD
+876 FSEIPD

-905 GSGDCELE
+905 GSGDCALE
-913 GTATIDSVTAVLYLA
+913 GTAVIDSVTAVLYVA

-934 IGALGFGGIGPIA
+934 VGALGFGGIGPIA

>member
-1 MDNQQKASALLVT
+1 MDNQQKASVLLVT
-14 GLMLIG
+14 GLVLIG

-30 AGQVEAGVQDVVAEG
+30 AGQVEAGVADAVADG
-45 YDGYDDDGNKNYT
+45 YDGYDDDGNKDYT
-58 ADYDDEWLVST
+58 ADYDDEWLIST

-84 VDAGEAH
+84 VNAGEEH
-91 EFTKMGPFIYEVT
+91 EFTRMGPFIYEVT

-110 EFNYDA
+110 DFDYDA

-133 TWTDDNGDSHNSVPG
+133 TWIDDNGDSHNSVSG
-148 STNIT
+148 STEIT

-183 NNMIANDLQNRAPSI
+183 NSMIANDLQNRAPSI
-198 WAAESIEGM
+198 WASQDISGLVAANGAATTLAGAYMQGNGGSTDGM
-207 VSGFEAQLQQAGYN
+207 
-221 QSEAA
+221 
-226 AIAPPAILDVAY
+226 
-238 DSWNS
+238 
-243 SSGMGVMNPDFSLSA
+243 PDFSTYT
-258 DSILHTAV
+258 DGIMTDAV

-274 ALTCEI
+274 ALTCDI
-280 GPMLIAGMGE
+280 GPMLVAGMGA
-290 PSETVTPMRAALLG
+290 PDGGATTQTRAALYG
-304 YGSMDPV
+304 YADSGGQMNAID
-311 ELTHMDWAVYAL
+311 LAVYSL
-323 AGQEFLSAGGA
+323 AGGTFLARGGGA
-334 MPLRSDIPEEQ
+334 ELSEATDLRERLDEISGVDIADPDV
-345 CGLEDT
+345 L
-351 SWEDYTWV
+351 
-359 ALTVDENGTLIEDG
+359 NGVL
-373 PGDCMV
+373 
-379 SNLGDRLNEV
+379 
-389 AGVSMNGRTLHGM
+389 
-402 IFGTYGA
+402 FGTPGA
-409 DIPNGLLSISDYSGI
+409 DIANGLLSVSDYSGI
-424 PLNGIALF
+424 PLNGVALF
-432 LLGAQGDLFGT
+432 LLGADGDLFGT

-455 GLSDYAGEWI
+455 GLSDYAGQWI
-465 GMVGTPTEF
+465 GLVGTPTEF
-474 EMILAGGQG
+474 EMILTGGQG
-483 TLNADDW
+483 TINADDW
-490 WQISF
+490 WQLSF

-507 IGLNRAEFEGTI
+507 IGLNRGDFEGTV

-550 SGSTLPAEEGAET
+550 SGSTLPAEEGGAT

-576 ISESD
+576 ISEAD

-612 TQPVDNWLFGWR
+612 TQPVENWLFGWR

-668 STEGDDMGQRLRQ
+668 STQGDDMGQRLRQ

-704 ADPSGMYPCAEGDQY
+704 ADSSGMYPCEDGELY

-740 SAHVGNDNTVVAGA
+740 SAHVGNNNTVVAGA
-754 VGGVADSDDSFRV
+754 VGGVADSENSFKV

-787 IEMRAHTVSLDPSQN
+787 IEMRAHTVNLDPSQN

-826 GSNVDIKVEPVTQVA
+826 GSSVDIKVEPITQVA

-862 EMGVDTHPVFEIHT
+862 EMDVDTHPVFEIHT
-876 FSEIAD
+876 FSEIGD
-882 EDAETFQCRVLDNM
+882 DDAANFKCAVLDNM

-913 GTATIDSVTAVLYLA
+913 GTATIDIITAALYIA
-928 SIAMIA
+928 GIAMMA
-934 IGALGFGGIGPIA
+934 VGALGFSGTGPLA
-947 VSKDED
+947 ESKEEE

>member
-1 MDNQQKASALLVT
+1 MDNQQKASAILAV
-14 GLMLIG
+14 GIMLIG

-30 AGQVEAGVQDVVAEG
+30 AGQVEAGVQDVVADG
-45 YDGYDDDGNKNYT
+45 YDGYDDDGNENYT
-58 ADYDDEWLVST
+58 ADYDEEWLVST

-78 LDNPEG
+78 LDNPDG

-110 EFNYDA
+110 DFDYEA
-116 GEITYSEFD
+116 GEITYSEYD

-133 TWTDDNGDSHNSVPG
+133 AWIDENGDSHNSVPG
-148 STNIT
+148 STEIT

-183 NNMIANDLQNRAPSI
+183 NNMIATDLQNRAPSI
-198 WAAESIEGM
+198 WASEDISGM
-207 VSGFEAQLQQAGYN
+207 V
-221 QSEAA
+221 
-226 AIAPPAILDVAY
+226 DT
-238 DSWNS
+238 
-243 SSGMGVMNPDFSLSA
+243 FSLSLQATGMDEVNASILAPSGVLSGAYVSATGGGTTSDILNNTQTFFPYA
-258 DSILHTAV
+258 DSILYGAQ

-274 ALTCEI
+274 ALTCDI
-280 GPMLIAGMGE
+280 GPMLVAGMGA
-290 PSETVTPMRAALLG
+290 PDGGVVTQTRAALYG
-304 YGSMDPV
+304 YADAGDDMAAID
-311 ELTHMDWAVYAL
+311 LAVYAL
-323 AGQEFLSAGGA
+323 AGNTFLAHGGGA
-334 MPLRSDIPEEQ
+334 DLTQVTDLRQ
-345 CGLEDT
+345 
-351 SWEDYTWV
+351 
-359 ALTVDENGTLIEDG
+359 
-373 PGDCMV
+373 
-379 SNLGDRLNEV
+379 RLNEV
-389 AGVSMNGRTLHGM
+389 SGVDITNPDVLNGV
-402 IFGTYGA
+402 IFGTPDA
-409 DIPNGLLSISDYSGI
+409 EIPNGLLSVSDYSGI

-576 ISESD
+576 IPESD

-668 STEGDDMGQRLRQ
+668 STEGDDMGQRLLQ
-681 GYINSDGDGHC
+681 GYINSDGNGFC

-704 ADPSGMYPCAEGDQY
+704 ADSSGMYPCEEGELY

-740 SAHVGNDNTVVAGA
+740 SAHVGNENTVVAGA
-754 VGGVADSDDSFRV
+754 VGGVADSDDPFRV

-787 IEMRAHTVSLDPSQN
+787 IEMRAHTVNLDPSQN

-826 GSNVDIKVEPVTQVA
+826 GSTVDIKVEPVTQVA

-913 GTATIDSVTAVLYLA
+913 GTAVIDSVTAVLYVA

-934 IGALGFGGIGPIA
+934 VGALAFGGMGPIA

>member
-1 MDNQQKASALLVT
+1 MDNQQKASAILAV
-14 GLMLIG
+14 GIMLIG

-30 AGQVEAGVQDVVAEG
+30 AGQVEAGVQDVVADG
-45 YDGYDDDGNKNYT
+45 YDGYDDDGNENYT

-78 LDNPEG
+78 LDNPDG

-110 EFNYDA
+110 DFDYDA
-116 GEITYSEFD
+116 GEITYSEYD

-133 TWTDDNGDSHNSVPG
+133 AWIDENGDSHNSVPG
-148 STNIT
+148 STEIT

-183 NNMIANDLQNRAPSI
+183 NNMIATDLQNRAPSI
-198 WAAESIEGM
+198 WASEDISGM
-207 VSGFEAQLQQAGYN
+207 V
-221 QSEAA
+221 
-226 AIAPPAILDVAY
+226 DT
-238 DSWNS
+238 
-243 SSGMGVMNPDFSLSA
+243 FSLSLQATGMDEVNASILAPSGVLSGAYVSATGGGATSDILNNTQTFFPYA
-258 DSILHTAV
+258 DSILYGAQ

-274 ALTCEI
+274 ALTCDI
-280 GPMLIAGMGE
+280 GPMLVAGMGA
-290 PSETVTPMRAALLG
+290 PDGGVVTQTRAALYG
-304 YGSMDPV
+304 YADAGDDMAAID
-311 ELTHMDWAVYAL
+311 LAVYAL
-323 AGQEFLSAGGA
+323 AGNTFLAHGGGA
-334 MPLRSDIPEEQ
+334 DLTQVTDLRQ
-345 CGLEDT
+345 
-351 SWEDYTWV
+351 
-359 ALTVDENGTLIEDG
+359 
-373 PGDCMV
+373 
-379 SNLGDRLNEV
+379 RLNEV
-389 AGVSMNGRTLHGM
+389 SGVDITNPDVLNGV
-402 IFGTYGA
+402 IFGTPDA
-409 DIPNGLLSISDYSGI
+409 EIPNGLLSVSDYSGI

-563 TDWNDAYVAGLYD
+563 TDWDDAYVAGLYD
-576 ISESD
+576 IPESD

-668 STEGDDMGQRLRQ
+668 STEGDDMGQRLLQ
-681 GYINSDGDGHC
+681 GYINSDGNGFC

-704 ADPSGMYPCAEGDQY
+704 ADSSGMYPCEEGELY

-740 SAHVGNDNTVVAGA
+740 SAHVGNENTVVAGA
-754 VGGVADSDDSFRV
+754 VGGVADSDDPFRV

-787 IEMRAHTVSLDPSQN
+787 IEMRAHTVNLDPSQN

-913 GTATIDSVTAVLYLA
+913 GTAVIDSVTAVLYVA

-934 IGALGFGGIGPIA
+934 VGALAFGGMGPIA

>member
-1 MDNQQKASALLVT
+1 MDNQQKATAILAV
-14 GLMLIG
+14 GIMLIG

-30 AGQVEAGVQDVVAEG
+30 AGQVEAGVQDVVADG
-45 YDGYDDDGNKNYT
+45 YDGYDDDGNENYT
-58 ADYDDEWLVST
+58 ADYDDEWLIST

-78 LDNPEG
+78 LDNPDE

-110 EFNYDA
+110 DFDYDA
-116 GEITYSEFD
+116 GEITYSEYD

-133 TWTDDNGDSHNSVPG
+133 AWIDDNGDSHNSVPG
-148 STNIT
+148 STEIT

-163 IAGISTGIIYGE
+163 IAGISTGIVYGE

-183 NNMIANDLQNRAPSI
+183 NNMIATDLQNRAPSI
-198 WAAESIEGM
+198 WASEDISGM
-207 VSGFEAQLQQAGYN
+207 V
-221 QSEAA
+221 
-226 AIAPPAILDVAY
+226 DT
-238 DSWNS
+238 
-243 SSGMGVMNPDFSLSA
+243 FSLSLQATGMDEVNASILAPSGVLSGAYVSATGGGTTSDILNNTQTFFPYA
-258 DSILHTAV
+258 DSILYGAQ

-274 ALTCEI
+274 ALTCDI
-280 GPMLIAGMGE
+280 GPMLVAGMGA
-290 PSETVTPMRAALLG
+290 PDGGVVTQTRAALYG
-304 YGSMDPV
+304 YADAGDDMAAID
-311 ELTHMDWAVYAL
+311 LAVYAL
-323 AGQEFLSAGGA
+323 AGNTFLAHGGGA
-334 MPLRSDIPEEQ
+334 DLTQVTDLRQ
-345 CGLEDT
+345 
-351 SWEDYTWV
+351 
-359 ALTVDENGTLIEDG
+359 
-373 PGDCMV
+373 
-379 SNLGDRLNEV
+379 RLNEV
-389 AGVSMNGRTLHGM
+389 SGVDITNPDVLNGV
-402 IFGTYGA
+402 IFGTPDA
-409 DIPNGLLSISDYSGI
+409 DIPNGLLSVSDYSGI

-668 STEGDDMGQRLRQ
+668 STEGDNMGQRLRQ
-681 GYINSDGDGHC
+681 GYINSDGNGFC

-704 ADPSGMYPCAEGDQY
+704 ADSSGMYPCEAGDLY

-754 VGGVADSDDSFRV
+754 VGGVADSDDPFRV

-787 IEMRAHTVSLDPSQN
+787 IEMRAHTVNLDPSQN

-882 EDAETFQCRVLDNM
+882 EDAETFQCQVLDNM

-913 GTATIDSVTAVLYLA
+913 GTAVIDSVTAVLYVA

-934 IGALGFGGIGPIA
+934 VGALAFGGMGPIA

>member
-1 MDNQQKASALLVT
+1 
-14 GLMLIG
+14 
-20 INFLALAPFV
+20 
-30 AGQVEAGVQDVVAEG
+30 
-45 YDGYDDDGNKNYT
+45 
-58 ADYDDEWLVST
+58 
-69 SERVYFAYS
+69 
-78 LDNPEG
+78 
-84 VDAGEAH
+84 
-91 EFTKMGPFIYEVT
+91 
-104 TTREIL
+104 
-110 EFNYDA
+110 
-116 GEITYSEFD
+116 
-125 SFEWCENC
+125 
-133 TWTDDNGDSHNSVPG
+133 
-148 STNIT
+148 
-153 QVNILWNTQR
+153 
-163 IAGISTGIIYGE
+163 
-175 VFAKAGFA
+175 
-183 NNMIANDLQNRAPSI
+183 
-198 WAAESIEGM
+198 
-207 VSGFEAQLQQAGYN
+207 
-221 QSEAA
+221 
-226 AIAPPAILDVAY
+226 
-238 DSWNS
+238 
-243 SSGMGVMNPDFSLSA
+243 
-258 DSILHTAV
+258 
-266 DPSTGICI
+266 
-274 ALTCEI
+274 
-280 GPMLIAGMGE
+280 
-290 PSETVTPMRAALLG
+290 
-304 YGSMDPV
+304 
-311 ELTHMDWAVYAL
+311 
-323 AGQEFLSAGGA
+323 
-334 MPLRSDIPEEQ
+334 
-345 CGLEDT
+345 
-351 SWEDYTWV
+351 
-359 ALTVDENGTLIEDG
+359 
-373 PGDCMV
+373 
-379 SNLGDRLNEV
+379 
-389 AGVSMNGRTLHGM
+389 MNGRTLHGM

-474 EMILAGGQG
+474 EMILAGDQG
-483 TLNADDW
+483 TINADDW

-507 IGLNRAEFEGTI
+507 IGLNRGDFEGSV

-532 SPYALTSDFAS
+532 SPYALTSDYAS
-543 IFMYGEL
+543 IFMYNEL
-550 SGSTLPAEEGAET
+550 SGHTLPMNE
-563 TDWNDAYVAGLYD
+563 DWDDFEMGGEVVDWDDAFVAAAYD

-632 YGEPD
+632 YEQPD

-704 ADPSGMYPCAEGDQY
+704 ADPSGMYPCAEGEQY

-731 RETSTLGLL
+731 REASTLGLL

-787 IEMRAHTVSLDPSQN
+787 IEMRAHTVNLDPSQN

>member
-1 MDNQQKASALLVT
+1 MDNQQKASALLVI
-14 GLMLIG
+14 GLVLIG
-20 INFLALAPFV
+20 LNFLALAPFV
-30 AGQVEAGVQDVVAEG
+30 AGQVEAGVQDVVADG

-58 ADYDDEWLVST
+58 TDYDDEWLVST

-78 LDNPEG
+78 LDNPDG

-110 EFNYDA
+110 DFDYDA

-125 SFEWCENC
+125 SFEWCEDC
-133 TWTDDNGDSHNSVPG
+133 TWIDDDGVSHNSVPG

-163 IAGISTGIIYGE
+163 IAGISTGITYGE

-198 WAAESIEGM
+198 WASEDISGM
-207 VSGFEAQLQQAGYN
+207 V
-221 QSEAA
+221 
-226 AIAPPAILDVAY
+226 DT
-238 DSWNS
+238 
-243 SSGMGVMNPDFSLSA
+243 FSLSLQATGMDEVNASILAPSGVLSGAYVSATGGGTTSDILNNTQTFFPYA
-258 DSILHTAV
+258 DSILYGAQ

-274 ALTCEI
+274 ALTCDI
-280 GPMLIAGMGE
+280 GPMLVAGMGA
-290 PSETVTPMRAALLG
+290 PDGGVVTQTRAALYG
-304 YGSMDPV
+304 YADAGDDMAAID
-311 ELTHMDWAVYAL
+311 LAVYAL
-323 AGQEFLSAGGA
+323 AGNTFLAHGGGA
-334 MPLRSDIPEEQ
+334 DLTQVTDLRQ
-345 CGLEDT
+345 
-351 SWEDYTWV
+351 
-359 ALTVDENGTLIEDG
+359 
-373 PGDCMV
+373 
-379 SNLGDRLNEV
+379 RLNEV
-389 AGVSMNGRTLHGM
+389 SGVDITNPDVLNGV
-402 IFGTYGA
+402 IFGTPDA
-409 DIPNGLLSISDYSGI
+409 EIPNGLLSVSDYSGI

-455 GLSDYAGEWI
+455 GLSDYGGEWI
-465 GMVGTPTEF
+465 GLVGTPTEF

-483 TLNADDW
+483 TMNADNW

-495 GGEEPIAGGYIP
+495 GSEEPIAGGYIP

-519 DMDVAKVTEILYT
+519 DMDVSKVQEILYT

-563 TDWNDAYVAGLYD
+563 TDWNDAYVAALYD

-704 ADPSGMYPCAEGDQY
+704 ADSSGMYPCEDGELY

-754 VGGVADSDDSFRV
+754 VGGIADSENSFKV

-772 AMAESVPGDMETYKG
+772 AMAESVPGEMETYKG
-787 IEMRAHTVSLDPSQN
+787 IEMRAHTVNLDPSQN

-826 GSNVDIKVEPVTQVA
+826 GSTVDIKVEPVTQVA

-862 EMGVDTHPVFEIHT
+862 EMDVDTHPVFEIHT

-882 EDAETFQCRVLDNM
+882 EDAETFKCRVLDNM

-913 GTATIDSVTAVLYLA
+913 GTATIDRVTAVLYLA

-947 VSKDED
+947 VSKDE

>member
-1 MDNQQKASALLVT
+1 MDNQQKASVILTTGIMLLA
-14 GLMLIG
+14 
-20 INFLALAPFV
+20 INFLALAPYV
-30 AGQVEAGVQDVVAEG
+30 AGQVEAGVQDVVADG

-58 ADYDDEWLVST
+58 IDYDDEWLAST

-78 LDNPEG
+78 LDNPDG

-110 EFNYDA
+110 DFDYDA
-116 GEITYSEFD
+116 GEMTYSEYD
-125 SFEWCENC
+125 SFEWCDDC
-133 TWTDDNGDSHNSVPG
+133 TWTDDNGDSHDSVPG
-148 STNIT
+148 STEIT

-198 WAAESIEGM
+198 WAAESIGGM

-221 QSEAA
+221 QSAAA
-226 AIAPPAILDVAY
+226 AIAPAAILDVAY

-243 SSGMGVMNPDFSLSA
+243 SSGMGVMDPDFSLSA

-266 DPSTGICI
+266 DTSTGTCI

-304 YGSMDPV
+304 YGSTDPV

-323 AGQEFLSAGGA
+323 AGQEFLSAGGMA
-334 MPLRSDIPEEQ
+334 DLTQVDDLRQRLVEVSGVDIPNPDV
-345 CGLEDT
+345 L
-351 SWEDYTWV
+351 
-359 ALTVDENGTLIEDG
+359 NG
-373 PGDCMV
+373 V
-379 SNLGDRLNEV
+379 
-389 AGVSMNGRTLHGM
+389 
-402 IFGTYGA
+402 IFGTPDA
-409 DIPNGLLSISDYSGI
+409 EIPNGLLSISDYSGI
-424 PLNGIALF
+424 PLNGVALF

-507 IGLNRAEFEGTI
+507 IGLNRGDFEGTV

-543 IFMYGEL
+543 IFMYNEL
-550 SGSTLPAEEGAET
+550 SGHTLPMTEDWDDFEMGGT
-563 TDWNDAYVAGLYD
+563 VVDWNDAFVAAAYD

-632 YGEPD
+632 YEQPD

-649 ETYFGSDSVTTGDY
+649 ETYFGSDSVTTGDF

-668 STEGDDMGQRLRQ
+668 STEGDNVGQRLRQ
-681 GYINSDGDGHC
+681 GYINSDGDGFC

-704 ADPSGMYPCAEGDQY
+704 ADSSGMYPCEEGDLY

-740 SAHVGNDNTVVAGA
+740 SAHVGNENTVVAGA
-754 VGGVADSDDSFRV
+754 VGGVADSDDPFRV

-787 IEMRAHTVSLDPSQN
+787 IEMRAHTVNLDPSQN

-876 FSEIAD
+876 FSEIPD

-905 GSGDCELE
+905 GSGDCALE
-913 GTATIDSVTAVLYLA
+913 GTAVIDSVTAVLYVA

-934 IGALGFGGIGPIA
+934 VGALGFGGIGPIA

>member
-1 MDNQQKASALLVT
+1 MDNQQKASVLLVT
-14 GLMLIG
+14 GLVLIG

-30 AGQVEAGVQDVVAEG
+30 AGQVEAGVADVVADD
-45 YDGYDDDGNKNYT
+45 YDGYDDNGSKDYT

-84 VDAGEAH
+84 VDAGEEH

-110 EFNYDA
+110 DFDYDA
-116 GEITYSEFD
+116 GEITYSEYD

-148 STNIT
+148 STEIT

-163 IAGISTGIIYGE
+163 IAGISTGITYGE

-198 WAAESIEGM
+198 WASEDI
-207 VSGFEAQLQQAGYN
+207 AGLVAAN
-221 QSEAA
+221 GAA
-226 AIAPPAILDVAY
+226 ATLAGAY
-238 DSWNS
+238 MQGNGGS
-243 SSGMGVMNPDFSLSA
+243 SDGMPDFSA
-258 DSILHTAV
+258 YTDGIMTDAV

-274 ALTCEI
+274 ALTCDI
-280 GPMLIAGMGE
+280 GPMLVAGMGA
-290 PSETVTPMRAALLG
+290 PDGGVTTQTRAALYG
-304 YGSMDPV
+304 YADSGEQMNAID
-311 ELTHMDWAVYAL
+311 LAVYSL
-323 AGQEFLSAGGA
+323 AGGSFLARGGGA
-334 MPLRSDIPEEQ
+334 ELSEATDLRERLDEVSGVDITDPDV
-345 CGLEDT
+345 L
-351 SWEDYTWV
+351 
-359 ALTVDENGTLIEDG
+359 NG
-373 PGDCMV
+373 V
-379 SNLGDRLNEV
+379 
-389 AGVSMNGRTLHGM
+389 
-402 IFGTYGA
+402 IFGTPDA
-409 DIPNGLLSISDYSGI
+409 DIPNGLLSVSDYSGI
-424 PLNGIALF
+424 PLNGVALF

-455 GLSDYAGEWI
+455 GLSDYGGEWI
-465 GMVGTPTEF
+465 GLVGTPTEF

-483 TLNADDW
+483 TINADDW
-490 WQISF
+490 WQLSF

-507 IGLNRAEFEGTI
+507 IGLNRGDFEGAV

-550 SGSTLPAEEGAET
+550 SGSTLPAEEGGAT

-576 ISESD
+576 ISEAD

-704 ADPSGMYPCAEGDQY
+704 ADSSGMYPCEEGELY

-740 SAHVGNDNTVVAGA
+740 SAHVGNNNTVVAGS
-754 VGGVADSDDSFRV
+754 VGGVADSENSFKV

-772 AMAESVPGDMETYKG
+772 AMAESVPGEMETYKG
-787 IEMRAHTVSLDPSQN
+787 IEMRAHTVNLDPSQN

-826 GSNVDIKVEPVTQVA
+826 SSTVDIKVEPVTQVA
-841 MYGKSVSMFHLDLRG
+841 MYGKSISMFHLDLRG

-862 EMGVDTHPVFEIHT
+862 EMDVDTHPVFEIHT
-876 FSEIAD
+876 FSEIGD
-882 EDAETFQCRVLDNM
+882 EDAETFKCRVLDNM

-913 GTATIDSVTAVLYLA
+913 GTAIIDYVTATLYIA
-928 SIAMIA
+928 SIVMIS

-947 VSKDED
+947 VSTDEEE

>member
-1 MDNQQKASALLVT
+1 MDNQQKASTILTVGIL
-14 GLMLIG
+14 LIG

-30 AGQVEAGVQDVVAEG
+30 AGQVEAGVQDVVADG
-45 YDGYDDDGNKNYT
+45 YDGYDDDGNENYT

-78 LDNPEG
+78 LDNPDG

-110 EFNYDA
+110 DFDYDA
-116 GEITYSEFD
+116 GEITYSEYD

-133 TWTDDNGDSHNSVPG
+133 AWIDENGDSHNSVPG
-148 STNIT
+148 STEIT

-163 IAGISTGIIYGE
+163 IAGISTGILYGE

-198 WAAESIEGM
+198 WASEDISGM
-207 VSGFEAQLQQAGYN
+207 V
-221 QSEAA
+221 
-226 AIAPPAILDVAY
+226 DT
-238 DSWNS
+238 
-243 SSGMGVMNPDFSLSA
+243 FSLSLQATGMDEVNASILAPSGVLSGAYVSATGGGTTSDILNNTQTFFPYA
-258 DSILHTAV
+258 DSILYGAQ

-274 ALTCEI
+274 ALTCDI
-280 GPMLIAGMGE
+280 GPMLVAGMGA
-290 PSETVTPMRAALLG
+290 PDGGVVTQTRAALYG
-304 YGSMDPV
+304 YADAGDDMAAID
-311 ELTHMDWAVYAL
+311 LAVYAL
-323 AGQEFLSAGGA
+323 AGNTFLAHGGGA
-334 MPLRSDIPEEQ
+334 DLTQVTDLRQ
-345 CGLEDT
+345 
-351 SWEDYTWV
+351 
-359 ALTVDENGTLIEDG
+359 
-373 PGDCMV
+373 
-379 SNLGDRLNEV
+379 RLNEV
-389 AGVSMNGRTLHGM
+389 SGVDITNPDVLNGV
-402 IFGTYGA
+402 IFGTPDA
-409 DIPNGLLSISDYSGI
+409 EIPNGLLSVSDYSGI

-668 STEGDDMGQRLRQ
+668 STEGDDMGQRLLQ
-681 GYINSDGDGHC
+681 GYINSDGNGFC

-704 ADPSGMYPCAEGDQY
+704 ADSSGMYPCEEGELY

-740 SAHVGNDNTVVAGA
+740 SAHVGNENTVVAGA
-754 VGGVADSDDSFRV
+754 VGGVADSDDPFRV

-787 IEMRAHTVSLDPSQN
+787 IEMRAHTVNLDPSQN

-913 GTATIDSVTAVLYLA
+913 GTAVIDSVTAVLYVA

-934 IGALGFGGIGPIA
+934 VGALAFGGMGPIA

>member
-1 MDNQQKASALLVT
+1 MDNQQKASVIVTT
-14 GLMLIG
+14 GLMLIA

-30 AGQVEAGVQDVVAEG
+30 AGQVEAGVQDVVADG
-45 YDGYDDDGNKNYT
+45 YDGYDDDGKENYT
-58 ADYDDEWLVST
+58 ADYDDEWLIST

-78 LDNPEG
+78 LDNPDG

-110 EFNYDA
+110 DFDYDA
-116 GEITYSEFD
+116 GEMTYSEYD
-125 SFEWCENC
+125 SFEWCDNC

-148 STNIT
+148 STEIT

-198 WAAESIEGM
+198 WAAESIDGM
-207 VSGFEAQLQQAGYN
+207 VTEYENALQDAGYN
-221 QSEAA
+221 ESTAA
-226 AIAPPAILDVAY
+226 AIAAPVILDLVY
-238 DSWNS
+238 DNWNS
-243 SSGMGVMNPDFSLSA
+243 SSGMGVTDPDFSLSA

-304 YGSMDPV
+304 YGSTDPV

-323 AGQEFLSAGGA
+323 AGQEFLSAGGMA
-334 MPLRSDIPEEQ
+334 DLTQVDNLRE
-345 CGLEDT
+345 
-351 SWEDYTWV
+351 
-359 ALTVDENGTLIEDG
+359 
-373 PGDCMV
+373 
-379 SNLGDRLNEV
+379 RLNEV
-389 AGVSMNGRTLHGM
+389 SGVDITNPDVLNGV
-402 IFGTYGA
+402 IFGTPDA
-409 DIPNGLLSISDYSGI
+409 EIPNGLLSVSDYSGI

-581 AAAVRSWVADF
+581 AVAVRSWVADF

-632 YGEPD
+632 YEQPD

-663 DVYVA
+663 DVYIA
-668 STEGDDMGQRLRQ
+668 STKGDNMGQRLLQ
-681 GYINSDGDGHC
+681 GYINSDGNGFC

-704 ADPSGMYPCAEGDQY
+704 ADSSGMYPCEEGELY

-740 SAHVGNDNTVVAGA
+740 SAHVGNENTVVAGA
-754 VGGVADSDDSFRV
+754 VGGVADSDDPFRV

-787 IEMRAHTVSLDPSQN
+787 IEMRAHTVNLDPSQN

-913 GTATIDSVTAVLYLA
+913 GTAVIDSVTAVLYVA

-934 IGALGFGGIGPIA
+934 VGALAFGGMGPIA

>member
-1 MDNQQKASALLVT
+1 MDNQQKASALLVI
-14 GLMLIG
+14 GLVLIG

-30 AGQVEAGVQDVVAEG
+30 AGQVEAGVQDVVADG

-110 EFNYDA
+110 DFDYDA

-125 SFEWCENC
+125 SFEWCEDC
-133 TWTDDNGDSHNSVPG
+133 TWIDENGDSHNSVPG

-163 IAGISTGIIYGE
+163 IAGISTGITYGE

-198 WAAESIEGM
+198 WASEDISGM
-207 VSGFEAQLQQAGYN
+207 V
-221 QSEAA
+221 
-226 AIAPPAILDVAY
+226 DT
-238 DSWNS
+238 
-243 SSGMGVMNPDFSLSA
+243 FSLSLQATGMDEVNASILAPSGVLSGAYVSATGGGTTSDILNNTQTFFPYA
-258 DSILHTAV
+258 DSILYGAQ

-274 ALTCEI
+274 ALTCDI
-280 GPMLIAGMGE
+280 GPMLVAGMGA
-290 PSETVTPMRAALLG
+290 PDGGVVTQTRAALYG
-304 YGSMDPV
+304 YADAGDDMAAID
-311 ELTHMDWAVYAL
+311 LAVYAL
-323 AGQEFLSAGGA
+323 AGNTFLAHGGGA
-334 MPLRSDIPEEQ
+334 DLTQVTDLRQ
-345 CGLEDT
+345 
-351 SWEDYTWV
+351 
-359 ALTVDENGTLIEDG
+359 
-373 PGDCMV
+373 
-379 SNLGDRLNEV
+379 RLNEV
-389 AGVSMNGRTLHGM
+389 SGVDITNPDVLNGV
-402 IFGTYGA
+402 IFGTPDA
-409 DIPNGLLSISDYSGI
+409 EIPNGLLSVSDYSGI

-455 GLSDYAGEWI
+455 GLSDYGGEWI
-465 GMVGTPTEF
+465 GLVGTPTEF

-483 TLNADDW
+483 TMNADNW

-495 GGEEPIAGGYIP
+495 GSEEPIAGGYIP

-519 DMDVAKVTEILYT
+519 DMDVAKVQEILYT

-563 TDWNDAYVAGLYD
+563 TDWNDAYVAALYD

-632 YGEPD
+632 YAEPD

-704 ADPSGMYPCAEGDQY
+704 ADSSGMYPCEDGELY

-754 VGGVADSDDSFRV
+754 VGGIADSENSFKV

-787 IEMRAHTVSLDPSQN
+787 IEMRAHTVNLDPSEN

-826 GSNVDIKVEPVTQVA
+826 GSTVDIKVEPVTQVA

-862 EMGVDTHPVFEIHT
+862 EMDVDTHPVFEIHT

-882 EDAETFQCRVLDNM
+882 EDAETFRCRVLDNM

-913 GTATIDSVTAVLYLA
+913 GTATIDRVTAVLYLA

-947 VSKDED
+947 VSKDE

>member
-1 MDNQQKASALLVT
+1 MDNQQKASVILTTGIMLLA
-14 GLMLIG
+14 
-20 INFLALAPFV
+20 INFLALAPYV
-30 AGQVEAGVQDVVAEG
+30 AGQVEAGVQDVVADG

-78 LDNPEG
+78 LDNPDG

-110 EFNYDA
+110 DFDYDA
-116 GEITYSEFD
+116 GEMTYSEYD
-125 SFEWCENC
+125 SFEWCDDC
-133 TWTDDNGDSHNSVPG
+133 TWTDDNGDSHDSVPG
-148 STNIT
+148 STEIT

-198 WAAESIEGM
+198 WAAESIGGM

-221 QSEAA
+221 QSAAA
-226 AIAPPAILDVAY
+226 AIAPAAILDVAY

-243 SSGMGVMNPDFSLSA
+243 SSGMGVMDPDFSLSA

-266 DPSTGICI
+266 DTSTGTCI

-304 YGSMDPV
+304 YGSTDPV

-323 AGQEFLSAGGA
+323 AGQEFLSAGGMA
-334 MPLRSDIPEEQ
+334 DLTQVDDLRQRLVEVSGVDIPNPDV
-345 CGLEDT
+345 L
-351 SWEDYTWV
+351 
-359 ALTVDENGTLIEDG
+359 NG
-373 PGDCMV
+373 V
-379 SNLGDRLNEV
+379 
-389 AGVSMNGRTLHGM
+389 
-402 IFGTYGA
+402 IFGTPDA
-409 DIPNGLLSISDYSGI
+409 EIPNGLLSISDYSGI
-424 PLNGIALF
+424 PLNGVALF

-507 IGLNRAEFEGTI
+507 IGLNRGDFEGTV

-543 IFMYGEL
+543 IFMYNEL
-550 SGSTLPAEEGAET
+550 SGHTLPMNEDWDDFEMGGT
-563 TDWNDAYVAGLYD
+563 VVDWNDAFVAAAYD

-632 YGEPD
+632 YEQPD

-649 ETYFGSDSVTTGDY
+649 ETYFGSDSVTTGDF

-668 STEGDDMGQRLRQ
+668 STEGDNVGQRLRQ
-681 GYINSDGDGHC
+681 GYINSDGDGFC

-704 ADPSGMYPCAEGDQY
+704 ADSSGMYPCEEGDLY

-740 SAHVGNDNTVVAGA
+740 SAHVGNENTVVAGA
-754 VGGVADSDDSFRV
+754 VGGVADSDDPFRV

-787 IEMRAHTVSLDPSQN
+787 IEMRAHTVNLDPSQN

-876 FSEIAD
+876 FSEIPD

-905 GSGDCELE
+905 GSGDCALE
-913 GTATIDSVTAVLYLA
+913 GTAVIDSVTAVLYVA

-934 IGALGFGGIGPIA
+934 VGALGFGGIGPIA

>member
-1 MDNQQKASALLVT
+1 MDNQQKASTILTVGIL
-14 GLMLIG
+14 LIG

-30 AGQVEAGVQDVVAEG
+30 AGQVEAGVQDVVADG
-45 YDGYDDDGNKNYT
+45 YDGYDDDGNENYT
-58 ADYDDEWLVST
+58 ADYDDEWLVSS

-78 LDNPEG
+78 LDNPDG

-110 EFNYDA
+110 DFNYDA
-116 GEITYSEFD
+116 GEITYSEYD
-125 SFEWCENC
+125 SFEWCETC
-133 TWTDDNGDSHNSVPG
+133 TWIDDNGDSHNSVPG
-148 STNIT
+148 STEIT

-183 NNMIANDLQNRAPSI
+183 NNMIATDLQNRAPSI
-198 WAAESIEGM
+198 WASEDISGM
-207 VSGFEAQLQQAGYN
+207 V
-221 QSEAA
+221 
-226 AIAPPAILDVAY
+226 DT
-238 DSWNS
+238 
-243 SSGMGVMNPDFSLSA
+243 FSLSLQATGMDEVNASILAPSGVLSGAYVSATGGGTTSDILNNTQTFFPYA
-258 DSILHTAV
+258 DSILYGAQ

-274 ALTCEI
+274 ALTCDI
-280 GPMLIAGMGE
+280 GPMLVAGMGA
-290 PSETVTPMRAALLG
+290 PDGGVVTQTRAALYG
-304 YGSMDPV
+304 YADAGDDMAAID
-311 ELTHMDWAVYAL
+311 LAVYAL
-323 AGQEFLSAGGA
+323 AGNTFLAHGGGA
-334 MPLRSDIPEEQ
+334 DLTQVTDLRQ
-345 CGLEDT
+345 
-351 SWEDYTWV
+351 
-359 ALTVDENGTLIEDG
+359 
-373 PGDCMV
+373 
-379 SNLGDRLNEV
+379 RLNEV
-389 AGVSMNGRTLHGM
+389 SGVDITNPDVLNGV
-402 IFGTYGA
+402 IFGTPDA
-409 DIPNGLLSISDYSGI
+409 EIPNGLLSVSDYSGI

-483 TLNADDW
+483 TMSADDW

-495 GGEEPIAGGYIP
+495 GSEEPIAGGYIP
-507 IGLNRAEFEGTI
+507 IGLNRAEFQGTI
-519 DMDVAKVTEILYT
+519 DMDVAKVQEILYT

-668 STEGDDMGQRLRQ
+668 STEGDNMGQRLLQ
-681 GYINSDGDGHC
+681 GYINSDGNGHC

-704 ADPSGMYPCAEGDQY
+704 ADSSGMYPCEEGELY

-740 SAHVGNDNTVVAGA
+740 SAHVGNENTVVAGA
-754 VGGVADSDDSFRV
+754 VGGVADSDDPFRV

-787 IEMRAHTVSLDPSQN
+787 IEMRAHTVNLDPSQN

-826 GSNVDIKVEPVTQVA
+826 GSTVDIKVEPVTQVA

-913 GTATIDSVTAVLYLA
+913 GTAVIDSVTAVLYVA

-934 IGALGFGGIGPIA
+934 VGALAFGGMGPIA

>member
-1 MDNQQKASALLVT
+1 MDNQQKASVLLVT
-14 GLMLIG
+14 GLVLIG

-30 AGQVEAGVQDVVAEG
+30 AGQVEAGVADAVADG
-45 YDGYDDDGNKNYT
+45 YDGYDENRNKDYT
-58 ADYDDEWLVST
+58 ADYGDEWLVST

-84 VDAGEAH
+84 VDAGEEH

-110 EFNYDA
+110 DFDYDA
-116 GEITYSEFD
+116 GEITYSEYD

-148 STNIT
+148 STEIT

-183 NNMIANDLQNRAPSI
+183 NSMIANDLQNRAPSI
-198 WAAESIEGM
+198 WASEDISGLVAANGAAGTLAGAYMQANGGSSDGM
-207 VSGFEAQLQQAGYN
+207 
-221 QSEAA
+221 
-226 AIAPPAILDVAY
+226 
-238 DSWNS
+238 
-243 SSGMGVMNPDFSLSA
+243 PDFSTYT
-258 DSILHTAV
+258 DGIMTDAV

-274 ALTCEI
+274 ALTCDI
-280 GPMLIAGMGE
+280 GPMLVAGMGA
-290 PSETVTPMRAALLG
+290 PDGGATTQTRAALYG
-304 YGSMDPV
+304 YADSGEQMNAID
-311 ELTHMDWAVYAL
+311 LAVYSL
-323 AGQEFLSAGGA
+323 AGGSFLARGGGA
-334 MPLRSDIPEEQ
+334 ELSEATDLRERLDEVSGVDITDPDV
-345 CGLEDT
+345 L
-351 SWEDYTWV
+351 
-359 ALTVDENGTLIEDG
+359 NG
-373 PGDCMV
+373 V
-379 SNLGDRLNEV
+379 
-389 AGVSMNGRTLHGM
+389 
-402 IFGTYGA
+402 IFGTPDA
-409 DIPNGLLSISDYSGI
+409 DIPNGLLSVSDYSGI

-483 TLNADDW
+483 TINADDW
-490 WQISF
+490 WQLSF

-507 IGLNRAEFEGTI
+507 IGLNRGDFEGGV

-550 SGSTLPAEEGAET
+550 SGSTLPAEEGGAT

-576 ISESD
+576 ISEAD

-681 GYINSDGDGHC
+681 GYINSDGDGNC

-704 ADPSGMYPCAEGDQY
+704 ADSSGMYPCEDGELY

-754 VGGVADSDDSFRV
+754 VGGVADSENSFKV

-772 AMAESVPGDMETYKG
+772 AMAESVPGEMETYKG
-787 IEMRAHTVSLDPSQN
+787 IEMRAHTVNLDPSQN

-826 GSNVDIKVEPVTQVA
+826 GSTVDIKVEPITQVA

-862 EMGVDTHPVFEIHT
+862 EMDVDTHPVFEIHT
-876 FSEIAD
+876 FSEID
-882 EDAETFQCRVLDNM
+882 DDAAAEFKCKVLDNM

-913 GTATIDSVTAVLYLA
+913 GTATIDRVTAVLYVA

-934 IGALGFGGIGPIA
+934 VGAIGLVGIGPMA
-947 VSKDED
+947 VSKDEE

>member
-1 MDNQQKASALLVT
+1 MDNQQKATAILTV
-14 GLMLIG
+14 GIMLIG

-30 AGQVEAGVQDVVAEG
+30 AGQVEAGVQDVVADG
-45 YDGYDDDGNKNYT
+45 YDGYDDDGNENYT
-58 ADYDDEWLVST
+58 ADYDDEWLIST

-78 LDNPEG
+78 LDNPDE

-104 TTREIL
+104 TTREIID
-110 EFNYDA
+110 FDYDA
-116 GEITYSEFD
+116 GEMTYSEYD
-125 SFEWCENC
+125 SFEWCETC
-133 TWTDDNGDSHNSVPG
+133 TWIDDSGDSHNSVPG
-148 STNIT
+148 STEIT

-163 IAGISTGIIYGE
+163 IAGISTGIVYGE

-183 NNMIANDLQNRAPSI
+183 NNMIATDLQNRAPSI
-198 WAAESIEGM
+198 WASEDISGM
-207 VSGFEAQLQQAGYN
+207 V
-221 QSEAA
+221 
-226 AIAPPAILDVAY
+226 DT
-238 DSWNS
+238 
-243 SSGMGVMNPDFSLSA
+243 FSLSLQATGMDEVNASILAPSGVLSGAYVSATGGGTTSDILNNTQTFFPYA
-258 DSILHTAV
+258 DSILYGAQ

-274 ALTCEI
+274 ALTCDI
-280 GPMLIAGMGE
+280 GPMLVAGMGA
-290 PSETVTPMRAALLG
+290 PDGGVVTQTRAALYG
-304 YGSMDPV
+304 YADAGDDMAAID
-311 ELTHMDWAVYAL
+311 LAVFAL
-323 AGQEFLSAGGA
+323 AGNTFLAHGGGA
-334 MPLRSDIPEEQ
+334 DLTQVTDLRQ
-345 CGLEDT
+345 
-351 SWEDYTWV
+351 
-359 ALTVDENGTLIEDG
+359 
-373 PGDCMV
+373 
-379 SNLGDRLNEV
+379 RLNEV
-389 AGVSMNGRTLHGM
+389 SGVDITNPDVLNGV
-402 IFGTYGA
+402 IFGTPDA
-409 DIPNGLLSISDYSGI
+409 DIPNGLLSVSDYSGI

-668 STEGDDMGQRLRQ
+668 STEGDNMGQRLRQ
-681 GYINSDGDGHC
+681 GYINSDGNGFC

-704 ADPSGMYPCAEGDQY
+704 ADSSGMYPCEAGDLY

-754 VGGVADSDDSFRV
+754 VGGVADSDDPFRV

-787 IEMRAHTVSLDPSQN
+787 IEMRAHTVNLDPSQN

-913 GTATIDSVTAVLYLA
+913 GTAVIDSVTAVLYVA

-934 IGALGFGGIGPIA
+934 VGALAFGGMGPIA

>member
-1 MDNQQKASALLVT
+1 MDNQQKASVLLVT
-14 GLMLIG
+14 GLVLIG

-30 AGQVEAGVQDVVAEG
+30 AGQVEAGVADAVADG
-45 YDGYDDDGNKNYT
+45 YDGYDDDGNKDYT
-58 ADYDDEWLVST
+58 ADYDDEWLIST

-84 VDAGEAH
+84 VNAGEEH
-91 EFTKMGPFIYEVT
+91 EFTRMGPFIYEVT

-110 EFNYDA
+110 DFDYDA

-133 TWTDDNGDSHNSVPG
+133 TWIDDNGDSHNSVSG
-148 STNIT
+148 STEIT

-183 NNMIANDLQNRAPSI
+183 NSMIANDLQNRAPSI
-198 WAAESIEGM
+198 WASQDISGLVAANGAATTLAGAYMQGNGGSTDGM
-207 VSGFEAQLQQAGYN
+207 
-221 QSEAA
+221 
-226 AIAPPAILDVAY
+226 
-238 DSWNS
+238 
-243 SSGMGVMNPDFSLSA
+243 PDFSTYT
-258 DSILHTAV
+258 DGIMTDAV

-274 ALTCEI
+274 ALTCDI
-280 GPMLIAGMGE
+280 GPMLVAGMGA
-290 PSETVTPMRAALLG
+290 PDGGATTQTRAALYG
-304 YGSMDPV
+304 YADSGEQMNAID
-311 ELTHMDWAVYAL
+311 LAVYSL
-323 AGQEFLSAGGA
+323 AGGTFLARGGGA
-334 MPLRSDIPEEQ
+334 ELSEATDLRERLDEISGVDIADPDV
-345 CGLEDT
+345 L
-351 SWEDYTWV
+351 
-359 ALTVDENGTLIEDG
+359 NGVL
-373 PGDCMV
+373 
-379 SNLGDRLNEV
+379 
-389 AGVSMNGRTLHGM
+389 
-402 IFGTYGA
+402 FGTPGA
-409 DIPNGLLSISDYSGI
+409 DIANGLLSVSDYSGI
-424 PLNGIALF
+424 PLNGVALF
-432 LLGAQGDLFGT
+432 LLGADGDLFGT

-455 GLSDYAGEWI
+455 GLSDYAGQWI
-465 GMVGTPTEF
+465 GLVGTPTEF
-474 EMILAGGQG
+474 EMILTGGQG
-483 TLNADDW
+483 TINADDW
-490 WQISF
+490 WQLSF

-507 IGLNRAEFEGTI
+507 IGLNRGDFEGTV

-550 SGSTLPAEEGAET
+550 SGSTLPAEEGGAT

-576 ISESD
+576 ISEAD

-612 TQPVDNWLFGWR
+612 TQPVENWLFGWR

-668 STEGDDMGQRLRQ
+668 STQGDDMGQRLRQ

-704 ADPSGMYPCAEGDQY
+704 ADSSGMYPCEDGELY

-740 SAHVGNDNTVVAGA
+740 SAHVGNNNTVVAGA
-754 VGGVADSDDSFRV
+754 VGGVADSENSFKV

-787 IEMRAHTVSLDPSQN
+787 IEMRAHTVNLDPSQN

-826 GSNVDIKVEPVTQVA
+826 GSTVDIKVEPVTQVA

-862 EMGVDTHPVFEIHT
+862 EMDVDTHPVFEIHT
-876 FSEIAD
+876 FSEIPD
-882 EDAETFQCRVLDNM
+882 DDAETFRCRVRDNM

-913 GTATIDSVTAVLYLA
+913 GTAVIDYVTATLYIA
-928 SIAMIA
+928 SIVMIA

-947 VSKDED
+947 VSTDEED

>member
-1 MDNQQKASALLVT
+1 MDNQQKASVIVTT
-14 GLMLIG
+14 GLMLIA

-30 AGQVEAGVQDVVAEG
+30 AGQVEAGVQDVVADG
-45 YDGYDDDGNKNYT
+45 YDGYDDDGKENYT
-58 ADYDDEWLVST
+58 ADYDDEWLIST

-78 LDNPEG
+78 LDNPDG

-110 EFNYDA
+110 DFDYAA
-116 GEITYSEFD
+116 GEMTYSEYD
-125 SFEWCENC
+125 SFEWCDNC

-148 STNIT
+148 STEIT

-198 WAAESIEGM
+198 WAAESIDGM
-207 VSGFEAQLQQAGYN
+207 VTEYENALQDAGYN
-221 QSEAA
+221 ESTAA
-226 AIAPPAILDVAY
+226 AIAAPVILDLVY
-238 DSWNS
+238 DNWNS
-243 SSGMGVMNPDFSLSA
+243 SSGMGVTDPDFSLSA

-304 YGSMDPV
+304 YGSTDPV

-323 AGQEFLSAGGA
+323 AGQEFLSAGGMA
-334 MPLRSDIPEEQ
+334 DLTQVDNLRE
-345 CGLEDT
+345 
-351 SWEDYTWV
+351 
-359 ALTVDENGTLIEDG
+359 
-373 PGDCMV
+373 
-379 SNLGDRLNEV
+379 RLNEV
-389 AGVSMNGRTLHGM
+389 SGVDITNPDVLNGV
-402 IFGTYGA
+402 IFGTPDA
-409 DIPNGLLSISDYSGI
+409 EIPNGLLSVSDYSGI

-581 AAAVRSWVADF
+581 AVAVRSWVADF

-632 YGEPD
+632 YEQPD

-663 DVYVA
+663 DVYIA
-668 STEGDDMGQRLRQ
+668 STKGDNMGQRLLQ
-681 GYINSDGDGHC
+681 GYINSDGNGFC

-704 ADPSGMYPCAEGDQY
+704 ADSSGMYPCEEGELY

-740 SAHVGNDNTVVAGA
+740 SAHVGNENTVVAGA
-754 VGGVADSDDSFRV
+754 VGGVADSDDPFRV

-787 IEMRAHTVSLDPSQN
+787 IEMRAHTVNLDPSQN

-913 GTATIDSVTAVLYLA
+913 GTAVIDSVTAVLYVA

-934 IGALGFGGIGPIA
+934 VGALAFGGMGPIA

>member
-1 MDNQQKASALLVT
+1 MDNQQKASAILAV
-14 GLMLIG
+14 GIMLIG

-30 AGQVEAGVQDVVAEG
+30 AGQVEAGVQDVVADG
-45 YDGYDDDGNKNYT
+45 YDGYDDDGNENYT

-78 LDNPEG
+78 LDNPDG

-110 EFNYDA
+110 DFDYDA
-116 GEITYSEFD
+116 GEITYSEYD

-133 TWTDDNGDSHNSVPG
+133 AWIDENGDSHNSVPG
-148 STNIT
+148 STEIT

-183 NNMIANDLQNRAPSI
+183 NNMIATDLQNRAPSI
-198 WAAESIEGM
+198 WASEDISGM
-207 VSGFEAQLQQAGYN
+207 V
-221 QSEAA
+221 
-226 AIAPPAILDVAY
+226 DT
-238 DSWNS
+238 
-243 SSGMGVMNPDFSLSA
+243 FSLSLQATGMDEVNASILAPSGVLSGAYVSATGGGTTSDILNNTQTFFPYA
-258 DSILHTAV
+258 DSILYGAQ

-274 ALTCEI
+274 ALTCDI
-280 GPMLIAGMGE
+280 GPMLVAGMGA
-290 PSETVTPMRAALLG
+290 PDGGVVTQTRAALYG
-304 YGSMDPV
+304 YADAGDDMAAID
-311 ELTHMDWAVYAL
+311 LAVYAL
-323 AGQEFLSAGGA
+323 AGNTFLAHGGGA
-334 MPLRSDIPEEQ
+334 DLTQVTDLRQRLDEVSGVDITNPDV
-345 CGLEDT
+345 L
-351 SWEDYTWV
+351 
-359 ALTVDENGTLIEDG
+359 NG
-373 PGDCMV
+373 V
-379 SNLGDRLNEV
+379 
-389 AGVSMNGRTLHGM
+389 
-402 IFGTYGA
+402 IFGTPDA
-409 DIPNGLLSISDYSGI
+409 EIPNGLLSVSDYSGI

-663 DVYVA
+663 DVYIA
-668 STEGDDMGQRLRQ
+668 STEGDNMGQRLLQ
-681 GYINSDGDGHC
+681 GYINSDGNGFC

-704 ADPSGMYPCAEGDQY
+704 ADSSGMYPCEEGELY

-740 SAHVGNDNTVVAGA
+740 SAHVGNENTVVAGA
-754 VGGVADSDDSFRV
+754 VGGVADSDDPFRV

-787 IEMRAHTVSLDPSQN
+787 IEMRAHTVNLDPSQN

-913 GTATIDSVTAVLYLA
+913 GTAVIDSVTAVLYVA

-934 IGALGFGGIGPIA
+934 VGALAFGGMGPIA

>member
-1 MDNQQKASALLVT
+1 MDNQQKASAILAV
-14 GLMLIG
+14 GIMLIG

-30 AGQVEAGVQDVVAEG
+30 AGQVEAGVQDVVADG
-45 YDGYDDDGNKNYT
+45 YDGYDDDGNENWS
-58 ADYDDEWLVST
+58 ADYDEEWFVST

-110 EFNYDA
+110 DFDYDA
-116 GEITYSEFD
+116 GEITYSEYD

-133 TWTDDNGDSHNSVPG
+133 AWIDENGDSHNSVPG
-148 STNIT
+148 STEIT

-183 NNMIANDLQNRAPSI
+183 NNMIATDLQNRAPSI
-198 WAAESIEGM
+198 WASEDISGM
-207 VSGFEAQLQQAGYN
+207 V
-221 QSEAA
+221 
-226 AIAPPAILDVAY
+226 DT
-238 DSWNS
+238 
-243 SSGMGVMNPDFSLSA
+243 FSLSLQATGMDEVNASILAPSGVLSGAYVSATGGGTTSDILNNTQTFFPYA
-258 DSILHTAV
+258 DSILYGAQ

-274 ALTCEI
+274 ALTCDI
-280 GPMLIAGMGE
+280 GPMLVAGMGA
-290 PSETVTPMRAALLG
+290 PDGGVVTQTRAALYG
-304 YGSMDPV
+304 YADAGDDMAAID
-311 ELTHMDWAVYAL
+311 LAVYAL
-323 AGQEFLSAGGA
+323 AGNTFLAHGGGA
-334 MPLRSDIPEEQ
+334 DLTQVTDLRQ
-345 CGLEDT
+345 
-351 SWEDYTWV
+351 
-359 ALTVDENGTLIEDG
+359 
-373 PGDCMV
+373 
-379 SNLGDRLNEV
+379 RLNEV
-389 AGVSMNGRTLHGM
+389 SGVDITNPDVLNGV
-402 IFGTYGA
+402 IFGTPDA
-409 DIPNGLLSISDYSGI
+409 EIPNGLLSVSDYSGI

-668 STEGDDMGQRLRQ
+668 STEGDDMGQRLLQ
-681 GYINSDGDGHC
+681 GYINSDGNGFC

-704 ADPSGMYPCAEGDQY
+704 ADSSGMYPCEEGELY

-740 SAHVGNDNTVVAGA
+740 SAHVGNENTVVAGA
-754 VGGVADSDDSFRV
+754 VGGVADSDDPFRV

-787 IEMRAHTVSLDPSQN
+787 IEMRAHTVNLDPSQN

-913 GTATIDSVTAVLYLA
+913 GTAVIDSVTAVLYVA

-934 IGALGFGGIGPIA
+934 VGALAFGGMGPIA

>member
-1 MDNQQKASALLVT
+1 MDNQQKASAILAV
-14 GLMLIG
+14 GIMLIG

-30 AGQVEAGVQDVVAEG
+30 AGQVEAGVQDVVADG
-45 YDGYDDDGNKNYT
+45 YDGYDDDGNENYT

-78 LDNPEG
+78 LENPDG

-110 EFNYDA
+110 DFDYEA
-116 GEITYSEFD
+116 GEITYSEYD

-133 TWTDDNGDSHNSVPG
+133 AWIDENGDSHNSVPG
-148 STNIT
+148 STEIT

-183 NNMIANDLQNRAPSI
+183 NNMIATDLQNRAPSI
-198 WAAESIEGM
+198 WASEDISGM
-207 VSGFEAQLQQAGYN
+207 V
-221 QSEAA
+221 
-226 AIAPPAILDVAY
+226 DT
-238 DSWNS
+238 
-243 SSGMGVMNPDFSLSA
+243 FSLSLQATGMDEVNASILAPSGVLSGAYVSATGGGATSDILNNTQTFFPYA
-258 DSILHTAV
+258 DSILYGAQ

-274 ALTCEI
+274 ALTCDI
-280 GPMLIAGMGE
+280 GPMLVAGMGA
-290 PSETVTPMRAALLG
+290 PDGGVVTQTRAALYG
-304 YGSMDPV
+304 YADAGDDMAAID
-311 ELTHMDWAVYAL
+311 LAVYAL
-323 AGQEFLSAGGA
+323 AGNTFLAHGGGA
-334 MPLRSDIPEEQ
+334 DLTQVTDLRQ
-345 CGLEDT
+345 
-351 SWEDYTWV
+351 
-359 ALTVDENGTLIEDG
+359 
-373 PGDCMV
+373 
-379 SNLGDRLNEV
+379 RLNEV
-389 AGVSMNGRTLHGM
+389 SGVDITNPDVLNGV
-402 IFGTYGA
+402 IFGTPDA
-409 DIPNGLLSISDYSGI
+409 EIPNGLLSVSDYSGI

-563 TDWNDAYVAGLYD
+563 TDWDDAYVAGLYD
-576 ISESD
+576 IPESD

-668 STEGDDMGQRLRQ
+668 STEGDDMGQRLLQ
-681 GYINSDGDGHC
+681 GYINSDGNGFC

-704 ADPSGMYPCAEGDQY
+704 ADSSGMYPCEEGELY

-740 SAHVGNDNTVVAGA
+740 SAHVGNENTVVAGA
-754 VGGVADSDDSFRV
+754 VGGVADSDDPFRV

-787 IEMRAHTVSLDPSQN
+787 IEMRAHTVNLDPSQN

-913 GTATIDSVTAVLYLA
+913 GTAVIDSVTAVLYVA

-934 IGALGFGGIGPIA
+934 VGALAFGGMGPIA

>member
-1 MDNQQKASALLVT
+1 MDNQQKASTILTVGIL
-14 GLMLIG
+14 LIG

-30 AGQVEAGVQDVVAEG
+30 AGQVEAGVQDVVADG
-45 YDGYDDDGNKNYT
+45 YDGYDDDGNENYT
-58 ADYDDEWLVST
+58 ADYDDEWLVSS

-78 LDNPEG
+78 LDNPDG

-110 EFNYDA
+110 DFNYDA
-116 GEITYSEFD
+116 GEITYSEYD
-125 SFEWCENC
+125 SFEWCETC
-133 TWTDDNGDSHNSVPG
+133 TWIDDNGDSHNSVPG
-148 STNIT
+148 STEIT

-183 NNMIANDLQNRAPSI
+183 NNMIATDLQNRAPSI
-198 WAAESIEGM
+198 WASEDISGM
-207 VSGFEAQLQQAGYN
+207 V
-221 QSEAA
+221 
-226 AIAPPAILDVAY
+226 DT
-238 DSWNS
+238 
-243 SSGMGVMNPDFSLSA
+243 FSLSLQATGMDEVNASILAPSGVLSGAYVSATGGGTTSDILNNTQTFFPYA
-258 DSILHTAV
+258 DSILYGAQ

-274 ALTCEI
+274 ALTCDI
-280 GPMLIAGMGE
+280 GPMLVAGMGA
-290 PSETVTPMRAALLG
+290 PDGGVVTQTRAALYG
-304 YGSMDPV
+304 YADAGDDMAAID
-311 ELTHMDWAVYAL
+311 LAVYAL
-323 AGQEFLSAGGA
+323 AGNTFLAHGGGA
-334 MPLRSDIPEEQ
+334 DLTQVTDLRQ
-345 CGLEDT
+345 
-351 SWEDYTWV
+351 
-359 ALTVDENGTLIEDG
+359 
-373 PGDCMV
+373 
-379 SNLGDRLNEV
+379 RLNEV
-389 AGVSMNGRTLHGM
+389 SGVDITNPDVLNGV
-402 IFGTYGA
+402 IFGTPDA
-409 DIPNGLLSISDYSGI
+409 EIPNGLLSVSDYSGI

-495 GGEEPIAGGYIP
+495 GSEEPIAGGYIP

-532 SPYALTSDFAS
+532 SPFALTSDFAS

-668 STEGDDMGQRLRQ
+668 STEGDNMGQRLLQ
-681 GYINSDGDGHC
+681 GYINSDGNGHC

-704 ADPSGMYPCAEGDQY
+704 ADSSGMYPCEEGELY

-740 SAHVGNDNTVVAGA
+740 SAHVGNENTVVAGA
-754 VGGVADSDDSFRV
+754 VGGVADSDDPFRV

-787 IEMRAHTVSLDPSQN
+787 IEMRAHTVNLDPSQN

-826 GSNVDIKVEPVTQVA
+826 GSTVDIKVEPVTQVA

-913 GTATIDSVTAVLYLA
+913 GTAVIDSVTAVLYVA

-934 IGALGFGGIGPIA
+934 VGALAFGGMGPIA